1 MHNVGSRS
9 IWRRAGQML
18 SVLIVATLVVFGLGN
33 NPSRAATPVL
43 NVSITPEK
51 TSYNSGDTQKY
62 TVSWSCTSVT
72 EDCVDSVIK
81 VRIPHAVNQA
91 GDAIDK
97 AVAANLAATAA
108 SGTPAVSA
116 NITPGRATTDAYVT
130 YNMGR
135 IPAGNSYQA
144 VITFEMPNSYT
155 PDQSTVSPEVSFTSA
170 DTTVTDDTKVTNHA
184 ETTLALTKKK
194 PTAIGP
200 KGSNVTYSLTPTIT
214 SGTLGPN
221 RGKLAVVNTKL
232 VDKLPS
238 CAVYVSATSQGS
250 TDGSEFTGAEPTYD
264 AATHSL
270 TWDLGTMVPNV
281 VTLTI
286 NVTLNYPT
294 TCADTTV
301 TNTATVTGSPYGDPT
316 KTAAANSS
324 VSHDFADRVTY
335 GGTFSK
341 NALQQFKR
349 GQNGMWLYWY
359 SNTSNMPIVL
369 EYTDYLSCALT
380 SPTDGSTDC
389 ANPLMFARGAELNTT
404 SPVEFTYWTNKG
416 NTGTQTLTASKKFD
430 ASGLA
435 ADEYITKFHYKQTLN
450 PSENGRFIVQG
461 QINAKTPTT
470 EAGADY
476 VRADTNSNAWKA
488 GTDPSWVRVQNC
500 VTDLSMKSEDGTQSI
515 GIPADNLCDILLLET
530 SRPSYYNAKSTIA
543 NSQAAPGQEVTFSII
558 ANNRTMSA
566 PAQPIIADLLP
577 CGMTYVE
584 NSVAG
589 GPRGFNATVDSSRW
603 VTDASGCSRQLVTVT
618 WPGFKGVD
626 ATGVTLRGLVT
637 NKMKPGTYTNQ
648 AFISPAEREYQNAD
662 PCFYSGTTDIY
673 DINANGSVTDKVCPV
688 TSGMS
693 VNELAAA
700 GVVLESLGSVPG
712 SVYMKYNDGTSL
724 IRQGE
729 NGTFRITPTNT
740 GNANLSDMTVYG
752 TLPHVG
758 DTAVRT
764 SASRGSEWAP
774 IMTGPI
780 QVQAGDGIDPSQVSI
795 EYSTSYNPCRGEV
808 MERGKAKADGP
819 AGCDNNWTSNP
830 ASWSDVKSYR
840 IYINGKTT
848 PIEGGASIPLIV
860 PIKAPDNANGV
871 AYESV
876 AIAATQASSNQA
888 VFPSEPFK
896 VAIASAFDVALNKS
910 VTSDASALSPGDEV
924 TFRVDAANTG
934 QGLSANTKVLEKLP
948 DGVTFVKS
956 ESFMCPTG
964 YVSGTPDACEAG
976 AAAGTYDVN
985 SGVWTIGDL
994 TAGSHASLY
1003 VTVRLN
1009 DGTDGKTITNNVE
1022 FKDLPPYD
1030 VNLNNNKASTSI
1042 TVKHRLAG
1050 KVYFDKNDS
1059 SSYTAGEEGFNGVT
1073 VNLVDAA
1080 GAVVATTTT
1089 DADGN
1094 YSFAKL
1100 GAGTYTVKVVK
1111 DGDLANL
1118 TQTEDPDGTKD
1129 NASGAITLNADN
1141 PVRENVNF
1149 GYVKK
1154 HAISGNIY
1162 QDENRD
1168 KTKNGDDINLSGVTV
1183 TLVDGSGNVVATTTT
1198 DASGNYNFPGL
1209 LDGTY
1214 TVKVDTTGKLAG
1226 FEQTEDPSGAANSQ
1240 SNPITFTRNDPDV
1253 ADVNFGYA
1261 KNYTVTGSVYY
1272 DKDRNSSMGTGEQGF
1287 GGITVNLLDKDGNIA
1302 ATTTTAADGSYSFGK
1317 LPAGKYSVE
1326 VEQSDLL
1333 KKLEQTQNSTAQF
1346 TLNNASPSKDKVDFG
1361 FATNYTLKGTVYR
1374 DGNRSEALD
1383 AGEKLYQGVTVELL
1397 NSTGNVVATTTT
1409 DAQGAYK
1416 FQNLEAGDYKL
1427 RVVKDGAL
1435 ADLVQT
1441 EDPDGTADNTSGVY
1455 TLKLED
1461 PIHENINFG
1470 YVSNNTIEGSV
1481 YRDDSRN
1488 GSQNGNEPGYT
1499 GVTVQLL
1506 DKDGTVIS
1514 TVTTDANG
1522 HYSFSNLPDGDYSI
1536 KVVKDGALTD
1546 TEQTEDPDGT
1556 KDNASQKITLN
1567 EANPKK
1573 SGVNFGYVPDYS
1585 IAGNIYR
1592 DSNRS
1597 ESKDA
1602 SENVFQGVTVNLV
1615 DASGNIVATT
1625 TTDADGNYSFSK
1637 LPAGDYTVK
1646 VVKDG
1651 AIKDMDQT
1659 EDPDGTKDNASG
1671 KISIGA
1677 DNPTQTGVN
1686 FGYNPNNII
1695 KGSVYRDDNRSS
1707 SLNSGEQGYEGQTVQ
1722 LLDENG
1728 NVIATTQT
1736 GADGS
1741 YSFEHLADGTYSVK
1755 VVKDGALAD
1764 TEQTEDPDGTKDN
1777 ASEPITLDPTQSVK
1791 EGVNFGYVPDYSLSG
1806 TIYRDENRNESHDS
1820 TENPYAGV
1828 TVNLLDS
1835 AGNVVAT
1842 TTTDA
1847 NGAYSF
1853 SKLPAGDYRVKVDT
1867 TGTLKGLDQTED
1879 PDGVADST
1887 SGTISLNNANRTQS
1901 GVNFGYIEN
1910 NSISGTIFR
1919 DEARNGVKDPSD
1931 PGFPSV
1937 KVTLLDENG
1946 NVVETTTTD
1955 SNGAYKFSHLPDGKY
1970 RVKVDT
1976 TGVLNGLEV
1985 TLDPDTL
1992 KDSQSELIELGESN
2006 PTVENVDFGYMEK
2019 EVPPAPQPPKQPNPK
2034 AVPSKLA
2041 RTGAES
2047 GVLGLGVAAL
2057 VAGGALLALRRRGH
2071 IS

>member
-1 MHNVGSRS
+1 
-9 IWRRAGQML
+9 ML
-18 SVLIVATLVVFGLGN
+18 SIVIVATLVVFGLGN
-33 NPSRAATPVL
+33 TPSRAATPVL

-51 TSYNSGDTQKY
+51 TSYNSGETQKY

-72 EDCVDSVIK
+72 EDCVNSVIK
-81 VRIPHAVNQA
+81 VRIPHAVNQS
-91 GDAIDK
+91 GDAVDK

-116 NITPGRATTDAYVT
+116 NLTQGTATTDAYVT

-155 PDQSTVSPEVSFTSA
+155 PDQSTVSPDVSFTSGE
-170 DTTVTDDTKVTNHA
+170 TTVTDNTKVTNHA
-184 ETTLALTKKK
+184 ETTLGLTKKK

-200 KGSNVTYSLTPTIT
+200 KGSNVTYSLTPTIS

-221 RGKLAVVNTKL
+221 RGKLAMTNVKL
-232 VDKLPS
+232 VDKFPS
-238 CAVYVSATSQGS
+238 CATYVSTTSQGS
-250 TDGSEFTGAEPTYD
+250 TDGSEFTGVEPTYD

-270 TWDLGTMVPNV
+270 TWNLGTLRPNV
-281 VTLTI
+281 VDLQL

-294 TCADTTV
+294 SCADNTV

-316 KTAAANSS
+316 KTNSADSS
-324 VSHDFADRVTY
+324 VSHDFADKVTY

-359 SNTSNMPIVL
+359 NNTSNMPVVL

-435 ADEYITKFHYKQTLN
+435 SDEYITKFHYKQTLS
-450 PSENGRFIVQG
+450 PSESGRFIVQG

-500 VTDLSMKSEDGTQSI
+500 VTDLSMKSEDGAHTI

-543 NSQAAPGQEVTFSII
+543 NSQAAPGQEVTFSIV

-589 GPRGFNATVDSSRW
+589 GPKGYTATVDSSRW
-603 VTDASGCSRQLVTVT
+603 VTDASGCSRQLVTIT

-626 ATGVTLRGLVT
+626 ATSVTLRGLVT

-662 PCFYSGTTDIY
+662 PCFYSGTTDTY

-740 GNANLSDMTVYG
+740 GNANLSDMNVYG

-780 QVQAGDGIDPSQVSI
+780 QVQAGDGIDPSQVTI

-808 MERGKAKADGP
+808 MERGKSKADAP

-830 ASWSDVKSYR
+830 SSWSDVKSYR
-840 IYINGKTT
+840 IYINGKTN

-896 VAIASAFDVALNKS
+896 VAIASAFDVVLNKTVS
-910 VTSDASALSPGDEV
+910 SDASALSPGDEV

-934 QGLSANTKVLEKLP
+934 QGLSANTKVLEQLP

-976 AAAGTYDVN
+976 DPAGTYDAAT
-985 SGVWTIGDL
+985 GVWTVGDL

-1030 VNLNNNKASTSI
+1030 VNLNNNKASTTI
-1042 TVKHRLAG
+1042 TVKHRLSG

-1073 VNLVDAA
+1073 VNLVNEA

-1094 YSFAKL
+1094 YSFTGL
-1100 GAGTYTVKVVK
+1100 NAGTYTVKVVK
-1111 DGDLANL
+1111 DGELANL

-1129 NASGAITLNADN
+1129 NASGAITLNTDN

-1162 QDENRD
+1162 LDENRD
-1168 KTKNGDDINLSGVTV
+1168 KTKNGDDVNLSGVMV

-1209 LDGTY
+1209 TDGTY

-1226 FEQTEDPSGAANSQ
+1226 LEQTEDPSGAKNSQ
-1240 SNPITFTRNDPDV
+1240 STPITFTRNDPDV
-1253 ADVNFGYA
+1253 
-1261 KNYTVTGSVYY
+1261 
-1272 DKDRNSSMGTGEQGF
+1272 
-1287 GGITVNLLDKDGNIA
+1287 
-1302 ATTTTAADGSYSFGK
+1302 
-1317 LPAGKYSVE
+1317 
-1326 VEQSDLL
+1326 
-1333 KKLEQTQNSTAQF
+1333 
-1346 TLNNASPSKDKVDFG
+1346 
-1361 FATNYTLKGTVYR
+1361 TN
-1374 DGNRSEALD
+1374 
-1383 AGEKLYQGVTVELL
+1383 
-1397 NSTGNVVATTTT
+1397 
-1409 DAQGAYK
+1409 
-1416 FQNLEAGDYKL
+1416 
-1427 RVVKDGAL
+1427 
-1435 ADLVQT
+1435 
-1441 EDPDGTADNTSGVY
+1441 
-1455 TLKLED
+1455 
-1461 PIHENINFG
+1461 
-1470 YVSNNTIEGSV
+1470 
-1481 YRDDSRN
+1481 
-1488 GSQNGNEPGYT
+1488 
-1499 GVTVQLL
+1499 
-1506 DKDGTVIS
+1506 
-1514 TVTTDANG
+1514 
-1522 HYSFSNLPDGDYSI
+1522 
-1536 KVVKDGALTD
+1536 
-1546 TEQTEDPDGT
+1546 
-1556 KDNASQKITLN
+1556 
-1567 EANPKK
+1567 
-1573 SGVNFGYVPDYS
+1573 VNFGYVPDYS
-1585 IAGNIYR
+1585 IAGNVYR

-1602 SENVFQGVTVNLV
+1602 TETVFQGVTVNLV
-1615 DASGNIVATT
+1615 DASGNVVATT

-1686 FGYNPNNII
+1686 FGYNPNNTI

-1707 SLNSGEQGYEGQTVQ
+1707 SRDGSEEGYQGQTVQ
-1722 LLDENG
+1722 LLDQDG
-1728 NVIATTQT
+1728 NVVATTT
-1736 GADGS
+1736 TAADGS
-1741 YSFEHLADGTYSVK
+1741 YSFEHLPDGTYSVK
-1755 VVKDGALAD
+1755 AVKDGALTD

-1806 TIYRDENRNESHDS
+1806 TIYRDGNRSASHDS

-1847 NGAYSF
+1847 NGGYSF

-1879 PDGVADST
+1879 PDGIADST
-1887 SGTISLNNANRTQS
+1887 SGTISLNNTNRTQS

-1931 PGFPSV
+1931 PRFPSV

-1976 TGVLNGLEV
+1976 TGVLNGLEQ

-2019 EVPPAPQPPKQPNPK
+2019 EVPAAPQPPKQPNPK
-2034 AVPSKLA
+2034 TPASKLA
-2041 RTGAES
+2041 RTGVEA
-2047 GVLGLGVAAL
+2047 GVLSVGLAAL
-2057 VAGGALLALRRRGH
+2057 IAGGALLALRRRGR

>member
-1 MHNVGSRS
+1 MQNVGSRS
-9 IWRRAGQML
+9 LWRRAGQML
-18 SVLIVATLVVFGLGN
+18 SILIVATLVVFGLGN
-33 NPSRAATPVL
+33 TPSRAATPVL

-51 TSYNSGDTQKY
+51 TSYNSGETQKY

-81 VRIPHAVNQA
+81 VRIPHAVNQS
-91 GDAIDK
+91 GDAVDK

-116 NITPGRATTDAYVT
+116 NLTQGTATTDAYVT

-155 PDQSTVSPEVSFTSA
+155 PDQSTVSPEVSFTSGE
-170 DTTVTDDTKVTNHA
+170 TTVTDDTKVTNHA
-184 ETTLALTKKK
+184 ESTLGLTKKK

-200 KGSNVTYSLTPTIT
+200 KGSNVTYSLTPTIS

-221 RGKLAVVNTKL
+221 RGKLAMTNVKL

-238 CAVYVSATSQGS
+238 CATYVSTTSQGS
-250 TDGSEFTGAEPTYD
+250 TDGSEFTGVEPTYD

-270 TWDLGTMVPNV
+270 TWNLGTLRPNV
-281 VTLTI
+281 VDLQL

-294 TCADTTV
+294 SCADNTV

-316 KTAAANSS
+316 KTNSADSS
-324 VSHDFADRVTY
+324 VSHDFADKVTY

-359 SNTSNMPIVL
+359 NNTSNMPVVL

-435 ADEYITKFHYKQTLN
+435 SDEYITKFHYKQTLS
-450 PSENGRFIVQG
+450 PSESGRFIVQG

-500 VTDLSMKSEDGTQSI
+500 VTDLSMKSEDGAHTI

-543 NSQAAPGQEVTFSII
+543 NSQAAPGQEVTFSIV

-589 GPRGFNATVDSSRW
+589 GPKGYTATVDSSRW
-603 VTDASGCSRQLVTVT
+603 VTDASGCSRQLVTIT

-626 ATGVTLRGLVT
+626 ATSVTLRGLVT

-780 QVQAGDGIDPSQVSI
+780 QVQAGDGIDPSQVTI

-808 MERGKAKADGP
+808 MERGKSKADAP

-830 ASWSDVKSYR
+830 SSWSDVKSYR
-840 IYINGKTT
+840 IYINGKTN
-848 PIEGGASIPLIV
+848 PIEGGASIPLLV

-896 VAIASAFDVALNKS
+896 VAIASAFDVVLNKTVS
-910 VTSDASALSPGDEV
+910 SDASALSPGDEV

-934 QGLSANTKVLEKLP
+934 QGLSANTKVLEQLP

-976 AAAGTYDVN
+976 DPAGTYDAAT
-985 SGVWTIGDL
+985 GVWTVGDL

-1009 DGTDGKTITNNVE
+1009 DGIDGKTITNNVE

-1030 VNLNNNKASTSI
+1030 VNLNNNKASTTI
-1042 TVKHRLAG
+1042 TVKHRLSG

-1073 VNLVDAA
+1073 VNLVNEA

-1094 YSFAKL
+1094 YSFTGL
-1100 GAGTYTVKVVK
+1100 NSGTYTVKVVK
-1111 DGDLANL
+1111 DGELANL

-1129 NASGAITLNADN
+1129 NASGAITLNTDN

-1162 QDENRD
+1162 LDENRD
-1168 KTKNGDDINLSGVTV
+1168 KTKNGDDVNLSGVTV

-1209 LDGTY
+1209 TDGTY

-1226 FEQTEDPSGAANSQ
+1226 LEQTEDPSGAKNSQ
-1240 SNPITFTRNDPDV
+1240 STPITFTRNDPD
-1253 ADVNFGYA
+1253 
-1261 KNYTVTGSVYY
+1261 
-1272 DKDRNSSMGTGEQGF
+1272 
-1287 GGITVNLLDKDGNIA
+1287 
-1302 ATTTTAADGSYSFGK
+1302 
-1317 LPAGKYSVE
+1317 
-1326 VEQSDLL
+1326 
-1333 KKLEQTQNSTAQF
+1333 
-1346 TLNNASPSKDKVDFG
+1346 
-1361 FATNYTLKGTVYR
+1361 ATN
-1374 DGNRSEALD
+1374 
-1383 AGEKLYQGVTVELL
+1383 
-1397 NSTGNVVATTTT
+1397 
-1409 DAQGAYK
+1409 
-1416 FQNLEAGDYKL
+1416 
-1427 RVVKDGAL
+1427 
-1435 ADLVQT
+1435 
-1441 EDPDGTADNTSGVY
+1441 
-1455 TLKLED
+1455 
-1461 PIHENINFG
+1461 
-1470 YVSNNTIEGSV
+1470 
-1481 YRDDSRN
+1481 
-1488 GSQNGNEPGYT
+1488 
-1499 GVTVQLL
+1499 
-1506 DKDGTVIS
+1506 
-1514 TVTTDANG
+1514 
-1522 HYSFSNLPDGDYSI
+1522 
-1536 KVVKDGALTD
+1536 
-1546 TEQTEDPDGT
+1546 
-1556 KDNASQKITLN
+1556 
-1567 EANPKK
+1567 
-1573 SGVNFGYVPDYS
+1573 VNFGYVPDYS
-1585 IAGNIYR
+1585 IAGNVYR

-1602 SENVFQGVTVNLV
+1602 TETVFQGVTVNLV
-1615 DASGNIVATT
+1615 DASGNVVATT

-1646 VVKDG
+1646 VVKNG

-1686 FGYNPNNII
+1686 FGYNPNNTI

-1707 SLNSGEQGYEGQTVQ
+1707 SRDGSEEGYQGQTVQ
-1722 LLDENG
+1722 LLDQDG
-1728 NVIATTQT
+1728 NVVATTT
-1736 GADGS
+1736 TAADGS
-1741 YSFEHLADGTYSVK
+1741 YSFEHLPDGTYSVK
-1755 VVKDGALAD
+1755 AVKDGTLTD

-1806 TIYRDENRNESHDS
+1806 TIYRDGNRSASHDS

-1847 NGAYSF
+1847 NGGYSF

-1887 SGTISLNNANRTQS
+1887 SGTISLNNTNRTQS

-1931 PGFPSV
+1931 PRFPSV
-1937 KVTLLDENG
+1937 KVTLIDENG

-1976 TGVLNGLEV
+1976 TGVLNGLEQ

-2019 EVPPAPQPPKQPNPK
+2019 EVPAAPQPPKQPNPK
-2034 AVPSKLA
+2034 TPASKLA
-2041 RTGAES
+2041 RTGVEA
-2047 GVLGLGVAAL
+2047 GVLSVGLAAL
-2057 VAGGALLALRRRGH
+2057 IAGGALLALRRRGC

>member
-1 MHNVGSRS
+1 MQNVGSRS
-9 IWRRAGQML
+9 LWRRAGQML
-18 SVLIVATLVVFGLGN
+18 SILIVATLVVFGLGN
-33 NPSRAATPVL
+33 TPSRAATPVL

-81 VRIPHAVNQA
+81 VRIPHAVNQS
-91 GDAIDK
+91 GDAVDK

-116 NITPGRATTDAYVT
+116 NLTQGTATTDAYVT

-155 PDQSTVSPEVSFTSA
+155 PDQSTVSPDVSFTSGE
-170 DTTVTDDTKVTNHA
+170 TTVTDNTKVTNHA
-184 ETTLALTKKK
+184 ETTLGLTKKK

-200 KGSNVTYSLTPTIT
+200 KGSNVTYSLTPTIS

-221 RGKLAVVNTKL
+221 RGKLAMTNVKL

-238 CAVYVSATSQGS
+238 CATYVSTTSQGS
-250 TDGSEFTGAEPTYD
+250 TDGSEFTGVDPTYD

-270 TWDLGTMVPNV
+270 TWNLGTLRPNV
-281 VTLTI
+281 VDLQL

-294 TCADTTV
+294 SCADNTV

-316 KTAAANSS
+316 KTNSADSS
-324 VSHDFADRVTY
+324 VSHDFADKVTY

-359 SNTSNMPIVL
+359 NNTSNMPVVL

-435 ADEYITKFHYKQTLN
+435 SDEYITKFHYKQTLS
-450 PSENGRFIVQG
+450 PSESGRFIVQG

-500 VTDLSMKSEDGTQSI
+500 VTDLSMKSEDGAHTI

-543 NSQAAPGQEVTFSII
+543 NSQATPGQEVTFSIV

-589 GPRGFNATVDSSRW
+589 GPKGYTATVDSSRW
-603 VTDASGCSRQLVTVT
+603 VTDASGCSRQLVTIT

-626 ATGVTLRGLVT
+626 ATSVTLRGLVT

-662 PCFYSGTTDIY
+662 PCFYSGTTDTY

-780 QVQAGDGIDPSQVSI
+780 QVQAGDGIDPSQVTI

-808 MERGKAKADGP
+808 MERGKSMADAP
-819 AGCDNNWTSNP
+819 AGCDNNWTSSP
-830 ASWSDVKSYR
+830 SSWSDVKSYR

-896 VAIASAFDVALNKS
+896 VAIASAFDVVLNKTVS
-910 VTSDASALSPGDEV
+910 SDASALSPGDEV
-924 TFRVDAANTG
+924 TFRVDAGNTG

-976 AAAGTYDVN
+976 DPAGTYDAAT
-985 SGVWTIGDL
+985 GVWTVGDL

-1030 VNLNNNKASTSI
+1030 VNLNNNKASTTI
-1042 TVKHRLAG
+1042 TVKHRLSG

-1073 VNLVDAA
+1073 VNLVNEA
-1080 GAVVATTTT
+1080 GAVVATATT

-1094 YSFAKL
+1094 YSFTGL
-1100 GAGTYTVKVVK
+1100 NAGTYTVKVVK
-1111 DGDLANL
+1111 DGELANL
-1118 TQTEDPDGTKD
+1118 TQTEDPDGAKD

-1162 QDENRD
+1162 LDENRD
-1168 KTKNGDDINLSGVTV
+1168 KTKDGNDVNLSGVTV

-1209 LDGTY
+1209 SDGTY

-1226 FEQTEDPSGAANSQ
+1226 LEQTEDPSGAKNSQ
-1240 SNPITFTRNDPDV
+1240 SMPITFTRNDPDV
-1253 ADVNFGYA
+1253 TNVNFGYA
-1261 KNYTVTGSVYY
+1261 K
-1272 DKDRNSSMGTGEQGF
+1272 
-1287 GGITVNLLDKDGNIA
+1287 
-1302 ATTTTAADGSYSFGK
+1302 
-1317 LPAGKYSVE
+1317 
-1326 VEQSDLL
+1326 
-1333 KKLEQTQNSTAQF
+1333 
-1346 TLNNASPSKDKVDFG
+1346 
-1361 FATNYTLKGTVYR
+1361 
-1374 DGNRSEALD
+1374 
-1383 AGEKLYQGVTVELL
+1383 
-1397 NSTGNVVATTTT
+1397 
-1409 DAQGAYK
+1409 
-1416 FQNLEAGDYKL
+1416 
-1427 RVVKDGAL
+1427 
-1435 ADLVQT
+1435 
-1441 EDPDGTADNTSGVY
+1441 
-1455 TLKLED
+1455 
-1461 PIHENINFG
+1461 
-1470 YVSNNTIEGSV
+1470 
-1481 YRDDSRN
+1481 
-1488 GSQNGNEPGYT
+1488 
-1499 GVTVQLL
+1499 
-1506 DKDGTVIS
+1506 
-1514 TVTTDANG
+1514 
-1522 HYSFSNLPDGDYSI
+1522 
-1536 KVVKDGALTD
+1536 
-1546 TEQTEDPDGT
+1546 
-1556 KDNASQKITLN
+1556 
-1567 EANPKK
+1567 
-1573 SGVNFGYVPDYS
+1573 DYS
-1585 IAGNIYR
+1585 IAGNVYR

-1602 SENVFQGVTVNLV
+1602 TETVFQGVTVNLV
-1615 DASGNIVATT
+1615 DASGNVVATT

-1651 AIKDMDQT
+1651 VIKDMDQT

-1686 FGYNPNNII
+1686 FGYNPNNTI

-1707 SLNSGEQGYEGQTVQ
+1707 SRDGSEEGYQGQTVQ
-1722 LLDENG
+1722 LLDQDG
-1728 NVIATTQT
+1728 NVVATTT
-1736 GADGS
+1736 TAADGS
-1741 YSFEHLADGTYSVK
+1741 YSFEHLPDGTYSVK
-1755 VVKDGALAD
+1755 VVKDGALTD

-1791 EGVNFGYVPDYSLSG
+1791 EGVNFGYVPDYSISG
-1806 TIYRDENRNESHDS
+1806 LVYNDANRNGSHDGS
-1820 TENPYAGV
+1820 ETPYAGV

-1853 SKLPAGDYRVKVDT
+1853 TKLPAGYYTVKVVVSGD
-1867 TGTLKGLDQTED
+1867 LANLDQTED
-1879 PDGVADST
+1879 PDGIADSA
-1887 SGTISLNNANRTQS
+1887 SGVISLSNDHRTQS
-1901 GVNFGYIEN
+1901 DVNFGYAAKI
-1910 NSISGTIFR
+1910 I
-1919 DEARNGVKDPSD
+1919 
-1931 PGFPSV
+1931 
-1937 KVTLLDENG
+1937 
-1946 NVVETTTTD
+1946 
-1955 SNGAYKFSHLPDGKY
+1955 
-1970 RVKVDT
+1970 
-1976 TGVLNGLEV
+1976 
-1985 TLDPDTL
+1985 
-1992 KDSQSELIELGESN
+1992 
-2006 PTVENVDFGYMEK
+2006 
-2019 EVPPAPQPPKQPNPK
+2019 PPAPQPPSPQPVKPNPK
-2034 AVPSKLA
+2034 TPGSKLA
-2041 RTGAES
+2041 RTGAEA
-2047 GVLGLGVAAL
+2047 GVLSAGLVAL
-2057 VAGGALLALRRRGH
+2057 IAGGALLALRRRGR

>member
-1 MHNVGSRS
+1 MQNVGSRS
-9 IWRRAGQML
+9 LWRRAGQML
-18 SVLIVATLVVFGLGN
+18 SILIVATLVVFGLGN
-33 NPSRAATPVL
+33 TPSRAATPVL

-72 EDCVDSVIK
+72 EDCVNSVIK
-81 VRIPHAVNQA
+81 VRIPHAVNQS
-91 GDAIDK
+91 GDAVDK

-116 NITPGRATTDAYVT
+116 NLTQGTATTDAYVT

-155 PDQSTVSPEVSFTSA
+155 PDQSTVSPEVSFTSGE
-170 DTTVTDDTKVTNHA
+170 TTVTDDTKVTNHA
-184 ETTLALTKKK
+184 ESTLGLTKKK

-200 KGSNVTYSLTPTIT
+200 KGSNVTYSLTPTIS

-221 RGKLAVVNTKL
+221 RGKLAMTNVKL

-238 CAVYVSATSQGS
+238 CATYVSTTSQGS
-250 TDGSEFTGAEPTYD
+250 TDGSEFTGVEPTYD

-270 TWDLGTMVPNV
+270 TWNLGTLRPNV
-281 VTLTI
+281 VDLQL

-294 TCADTTV
+294 SCADNTV

-316 KTAAANSS
+316 KTNSADSS
-324 VSHDFADRVTY
+324 VSHDFADKVTY

-359 SNTSNMPIVL
+359 NNTSNMPVVL

-435 ADEYITKFHYKQTLN
+435 SDEYITKFHYKQTLS
-450 PSENGRFIVQG
+450 PSESGRFIVQG

-500 VTDLSMKSEDGTQSI
+500 VTDLSMKSEDGAHTI

-543 NSQAAPGQEVTFSII
+543 NSQAAPGQEVTFSIV

-589 GPRGFNATVDSSRW
+589 GPKGYTATVDSSRW
-603 VTDASGCSRQLVTVT
+603 VTDASGCSRQLVTIT

-626 ATGVTLRGLVT
+626 ATSVTLRGLVT

-780 QVQAGDGIDPSQVSI
+780 QVQAGDGIDPSQVTI

-808 MERGKAKADGP
+808 MERGKSKADAP

-830 ASWSDVKSYR
+830 SSWSDVKSYR
-840 IYINGKTT
+840 IYINGKTN

-896 VAIASAFDVALNKS
+896 VAIASAFDVVLNKTVS
-910 VTSDASALSPGDEV
+910 SDASALSPGDEV

-934 QGLSANTKVLEKLP
+934 QGLSANTKVLEQLP

-976 AAAGTYDVN
+976 DPAGTYDAAT
-985 SGVWTIGDL
+985 GVWTVGDL

-1030 VNLNNNKASTSI
+1030 VNLNNNKASTTI
-1042 TVKHRLAG
+1042 TVKHRLSG

-1073 VNLVDAA
+1073 VNLVNEA

-1094 YSFAKL
+1094 YSFTGL
-1100 GAGTYTVKVVK
+1100 NAGTYTVKVVK
-1111 DGDLANL
+1111 DGELANL

-1129 NASGAITLNADN
+1129 NASGAITLNTDN

-1162 QDENRD
+1162 LDENRD
-1168 KTKNGDDINLSGVTV
+1168 KTKNGDDVNLSGVTV

-1198 DASGNYNFPGL
+1198 GASGNYNFPGL
-1209 LDGTY
+1209 TDGTY

-1226 FEQTEDPSGAANSQ
+1226 LEQTEDPSGAKNSQ
-1240 SNPITFTRNDPDV
+1240 STPITFTRNDPDV
-1253 ADVNFGYA
+1253 
-1261 KNYTVTGSVYY
+1261 
-1272 DKDRNSSMGTGEQGF
+1272 
-1287 GGITVNLLDKDGNIA
+1287 
-1302 ATTTTAADGSYSFGK
+1302 
-1317 LPAGKYSVE
+1317 
-1326 VEQSDLL
+1326 
-1333 KKLEQTQNSTAQF
+1333 
-1346 TLNNASPSKDKVDFG
+1346 
-1361 FATNYTLKGTVYR
+1361 TN
-1374 DGNRSEALD
+1374 
-1383 AGEKLYQGVTVELL
+1383 
-1397 NSTGNVVATTTT
+1397 
-1409 DAQGAYK
+1409 
-1416 FQNLEAGDYKL
+1416 
-1427 RVVKDGAL
+1427 
-1435 ADLVQT
+1435 
-1441 EDPDGTADNTSGVY
+1441 
-1455 TLKLED
+1455 
-1461 PIHENINFG
+1461 
-1470 YVSNNTIEGSV
+1470 
-1481 YRDDSRN
+1481 
-1488 GSQNGNEPGYT
+1488 
-1499 GVTVQLL
+1499 
-1506 DKDGTVIS
+1506 
-1514 TVTTDANG
+1514 
-1522 HYSFSNLPDGDYSI
+1522 
-1536 KVVKDGALTD
+1536 
-1546 TEQTEDPDGT
+1546 
-1556 KDNASQKITLN
+1556 
-1567 EANPKK
+1567 
-1573 SGVNFGYVPDYS
+1573 VNFGYVPDYS
-1585 IAGNIYR
+1585 IAGNVYR

-1602 SENVFQGVTVNLV
+1602 TETVFQGVTVNLV
-1615 DASGNIVATT
+1615 DASGNVVATT

-1686 FGYNPNNII
+1686 FGYNPNNTI

-1707 SLNSGEQGYEGQTVQ
+1707 SRDGSEEGYEGQTVQ
-1722 LLDENG
+1722 LLDQDG
-1728 NVIATTQT
+1728 NIVATTT
-1736 GADGS
+1736 TAADGS
-1741 YSFEHLADGTYSVK
+1741 YSFEHLPDGTYSVK
-1755 VVKDGALAD
+1755 VVKDGALTD

-1806 TIYRDENRNESHDS
+1806 TIYRDGNRSASHDS
-1820 TENPYAGV
+1820 NENPYAGV

-1887 SGTISLNNANRTQS
+1887 SGTISLNNTNRTQS

-1931 PGFPSV
+1931 PRFPSV
-1937 KVTLLDENG
+1937 KVTLIDENG

-1976 TGVLNGLEV
+1976 TGVLNGLEQ

-2019 EVPPAPQPPKQPNPK
+2019 EVPAAPQPPKQPNPK
-2034 AVPSKLA
+2034 TPASKLA
-2041 RTGAES
+2041 RAGVEA
-2047 GVLGLGVAAL
+2047 GVLSVGLAAL
-2057 VAGGALLALRRRGH
+2057 IAGGALLALRRRGR

>member
-1 MHNVGSRS
+1 MQNVGSRS
-9 IWRRAGQML
+9 LWRRAGQML
-18 SVLIVATLVVFGLGN
+18 SILIVATLVVFGLGN
-33 NPSRAATPVL
+33 TPSRAATPVL

-72 EDCVDSVIK
+72 EDCVNSVIK
-81 VRIPHAVNQA
+81 VRIPHAVNQS
-91 GDAIDK
+91 GDAVDK

-116 NITPGRATTDAYVT
+116 NLTQGTATTDAYVT

-155 PDQSTVSPEVSFTSA
+155 PDQSTVSPDVSFTSGE
-170 DTTVTDDTKVTNHA
+170 TTVTDDTKVTNHA
-184 ETTLALTKKK
+184 ETTLGLTKKK

-200 KGSNVTYSLTPTIT
+200 KGSNVTYSLTPTIS

-221 RGKLAVVNTKL
+221 RGKLAMTNVKL

-238 CAVYVSATSQGS
+238 CATYVSTTSQGS
-250 TDGSEFTGAEPTYD
+250 TDGSEFTGVEPTYD

-270 TWDLGTMVPNV
+270 TWNLGTLRPNV
-281 VTLTI
+281 VDLQL

-294 TCADTTV
+294 SCADNTV

-316 KTAAANSS
+316 KTNSADSS
-324 VSHDFADRVTY
+324 VSHDFADKVTY

-359 SNTSNMPIVL
+359 NNTSNMPVVL

-435 ADEYITKFHYKQTLN
+435 SDEYITKFHYKQTLS
-450 PSENGRFIVQG
+450 PSESGRFIVQG

-500 VTDLSMKSEDGTQSI
+500 VTDLSMKSEDGAHTI

-543 NSQAAPGQEVTFSII
+543 NSQAAPGQEVTFSIV

-589 GPRGFNATVDSSRW
+589 GPKGYTATVDSSRW
-603 VTDASGCSRQLVTVT
+603 VTDASGCSRQLVTIT

-626 ATGVTLRGLVT
+626 ATSVTLRGLVT

-662 PCFYSGTTDIY
+662 PCFYSGTTDTY

-780 QVQAGDGIDPSQVSI
+780 QVQAGDGIDPSQVTI

-808 MERGKAKADGP
+808 MERGKSEADAP

-830 ASWSDVKSYR
+830 SSWSDVKSYR
-840 IYINGKTT
+840 IYINGKTN

-896 VAIASAFDVALNKS
+896 VAVASAFDVVLNKTVS
-910 VTSDASALSPGDEV
+910 SDASALSPGDEV

-1253 ADVNFGYA
+1253 ADVNFGY
-1261 KNYTVTGSVYY
+1261 
-1272 DKDRNSSMGTGEQGF
+1272 
-1287 GGITVNLLDKDGNIA
+1287 
-1302 ATTTTAADGSYSFGK
+1302 
-1317 LPAGKYSVE
+1317 
-1326 VEQSDLL
+1326 
-1333 KKLEQTQNSTAQF
+1333 
-1346 TLNNASPSKDKVDFG
+1346 
-1361 FATNYTLKGTVYR
+1361 
-1374 DGNRSEALD
+1374 
-1383 AGEKLYQGVTVELL
+1383 
-1397 NSTGNVVATTTT
+1397 
-1409 DAQGAYK
+1409 
-1416 FQNLEAGDYKL
+1416 
-1427 RVVKDGAL
+1427 
-1435 ADLVQT
+1435 
-1441 EDPDGTADNTSGVY
+1441 
-1455 TLKLED
+1455 
-1461 PIHENINFG
+1461 
-1470 YVSNNTIEGSV
+1470 
-1481 YRDDSRN
+1481 
-1488 GSQNGNEPGYT
+1488 
-1499 GVTVQLL
+1499 
-1506 DKDGTVIS
+1506 
-1514 TVTTDANG
+1514 
-1522 HYSFSNLPDGDYSI
+1522 
-1536 KVVKDGALTD
+1536 
-1546 TEQTEDPDGT
+1546 
-1556 KDNASQKITLN
+1556 
-1567 EANPKK
+1567 
-1573 SGVNFGYVPDYS
+1573 VPDYS
-1585 IAGNIYR
+1585 IAGNVYR

-1602 SENVFQGVTVNLV
+1602 TETVFQGVTVNLV
-1615 DASGNIVATT
+1615 DASGNVVATT

-1686 FGYNPNNII
+1686 FGYNPNNTI

-1707 SLNSGEQGYEGQTVQ
+1707 SRDGSEEGYQGQTVQ
-1722 LLDENG
+1722 LLDQDG
-1728 NVIATTQT
+1728 NVVATTT
-1736 GADGS
+1736 TAVDGS
-1741 YSFEHLADGTYSVK
+1741 YSFEHLPDGTYSVK
-1755 VVKDGALAD
+1755 VVKDGALTD

-1806 TIYRDENRNESHDS
+1806 TIYRDGNRSASHDS

-1847 NGAYSF
+1847 NGGYSF

-1879 PDGVADST
+1879 PDGIADST
-1887 SGTISLNNANRTQS
+1887 SGTISLNNTNRTQS

-1910 NSISGTIFR
+1910 NSISGMIFR

-1931 PGFPSV
+1931 PRFPSV
-1937 KVTLLDENG
+1937 KVTLIDENG

-1976 TGVLNGLEV
+1976 TGVLNGLEQ

-2019 EVPPAPQPPKQPNPK
+2019 EVPAAPQPPKQPNPK
-2034 AVPSKLA
+2034 TPASKLA
-2041 RTGAES
+2041 RTGVEA
-2047 GVLGLGVAAL
+2047 GVLSVGLAAL
-2057 VAGGALLALRRRGH
+2057 IAGGALLALRRRGR

>member
-1 MHNVGSRS
+1 MQNVGSRS
-9 IWRRAGQML
+9 LWRRAGQML
-18 SVLIVATLVVFGLGN
+18 SILIVATLVVFGLGN
-33 NPSRAATPVL
+33 TPSRAATPVL

-51 TSYNSGDTQKY
+51 TSYNSGETQKY

-81 VRIPHAVNQA
+81 VRIPHAVNQS
-91 GDAIDK
+91 GDAVDK

-116 NITPGRATTDAYVT
+116 NLTQGTATTDAYVT

-155 PDQSTVSPEVSFTSA
+155 PDQSTVSPDVSFTSGE
-170 DTTVTDDTKVTNHA
+170 TTVTDNTKVTNHA
-184 ETTLALTKKK
+184 ETTLGLTKKK

-200 KGSNVTYSLTPTIT
+200 KGSNVTYSLTPTIS

-221 RGKLAVVNTKL
+221 RGKLAMTNVKL

-238 CAVYVSATSQGS
+238 CATYVSTTSQGS
-250 TDGSEFTGAEPTYD
+250 TDGSEFTGVEPTYD

-270 TWDLGTMVPNV
+270 TWNLGTLRPNV
-281 VTLTI
+281 VDLQL

-294 TCADTTV
+294 SCADNTV

-316 KTAAANSS
+316 KTNSADSS
-324 VSHDFADRVTY
+324 VSHDFADKVTY

-359 SNTSNMPIVL
+359 NNTSNMPVVL

-435 ADEYITKFHYKQTLN
+435 SDEYITKFHYKQTLS
-450 PSENGRFIVQG
+450 PSESGRFIVQG

-500 VTDLSMKSEDGTQSI
+500 VTDLSMKSEDGAHTI

-543 NSQAAPGQEVTFSII
+543 NSQAAPGQEVTFSIV

-589 GPRGFNATVDSSRW
+589 GPKGYTATVDSSRW
-603 VTDASGCSRQLVTVT
+603 VTDASGCSRQLVTIT

-626 ATGVTLRGLVT
+626 ATSVTLRGLVT

-662 PCFYSGTTDIY
+662 PCFYSGTTDTY

-780 QVQAGDGIDPSQVSI
+780 QVQAGDGIDPSQVTI

-808 MERGKAKADGP
+808 MERGKSKADAP

-830 ASWSDVKSYR
+830 SSWSDVKSYR
-840 IYINGKTT
+840 IYINGKTK

-896 VAIASAFDVALNKS
+896 VAIASAFDVVLNKTVS
-910 VTSDASALSPGDEV
+910 SDASALSPGDEV

-934 QGLSANTKVLEKLP
+934 QGLSANTKVLEQLP

-976 AAAGTYDVN
+976 DPAGTYDAAT
-985 SGVWTIGDL
+985 GVWTVGDL

-1030 VNLNNNKASTSI
+1030 VNLNNNKASTTI
-1042 TVKHRLAG
+1042 TVKHRLSG

-1073 VNLVDAA
+1073 VNLVNEA

-1094 YSFAKL
+1094 YSFTGL
-1100 GAGTYTVKVVK
+1100 NAGTYTVKVVK
-1111 DGDLANL
+1111 DGELANL

-1129 NASGAITLNADN
+1129 NASGAITLNTDN

-1162 QDENRD
+1162 LDENRD
-1168 KTKNGDDINLSGVTV
+1168 KTKNGDDVNLSGVTV

-1209 LDGTY
+1209 TDGTY

-1226 FEQTEDPSGAANSQ
+1226 LEQTEDPSGAKNSQ
-1240 SNPITFTRNDPDV
+1240 SMPITFTRNDPDV
-1253 ADVNFGYA
+1253 TNVNFGYA
-1261 KNYTVTGSVYY
+1261 K
-1272 DKDRNSSMGTGEQGF
+1272 
-1287 GGITVNLLDKDGNIA
+1287 
-1302 ATTTTAADGSYSFGK
+1302 
-1317 LPAGKYSVE
+1317 
-1326 VEQSDLL
+1326 
-1333 KKLEQTQNSTAQF
+1333 
-1346 TLNNASPSKDKVDFG
+1346 
-1361 FATNYTLKGTVYR
+1361 
-1374 DGNRSEALD
+1374 
-1383 AGEKLYQGVTVELL
+1383 
-1397 NSTGNVVATTTT
+1397 
-1409 DAQGAYK
+1409 
-1416 FQNLEAGDYKL
+1416 
-1427 RVVKDGAL
+1427 
-1435 ADLVQT
+1435 
-1441 EDPDGTADNTSGVY
+1441 
-1455 TLKLED
+1455 
-1461 PIHENINFG
+1461 
-1470 YVSNNTIEGSV
+1470 
-1481 YRDDSRN
+1481 
-1488 GSQNGNEPGYT
+1488 
-1499 GVTVQLL
+1499 
-1506 DKDGTVIS
+1506 
-1514 TVTTDANG
+1514 
-1522 HYSFSNLPDGDYSI
+1522 
-1536 KVVKDGALTD
+1536 
-1546 TEQTEDPDGT
+1546 
-1556 KDNASQKITLN
+1556 
-1567 EANPKK
+1567 
-1573 SGVNFGYVPDYS
+1573 DYS
-1585 IAGNIYR
+1585 IAGNVYR

-1602 SENVFQGVTVNLV
+1602 TETVFQGVTVNLV
-1615 DASGNIVATT
+1615 DASGNVVATT

-1686 FGYNPNNII
+1686 FGYNPNNTI

-1707 SLNSGEQGYEGQTVQ
+1707 SRDGSEEGYQGQTVQ
-1722 LLDENG
+1722 LLDKDG
-1728 NVIATTQT
+1728 NVVATTT
-1736 GADGS
+1736 TAADGS
-1741 YSFEHLADGTYSVK
+1741 YSFEHLPDGTYSVK
-1755 VVKDGALAD
+1755 VVKDGALTD

-1777 ASEPITLDPTQSVK
+1777 ASELITLDPTQSVK

-1806 TIYRDENRNESHDS
+1806 TIYRDGNRSASHDS

-1887 SGTISLNNANRTQS
+1887 SGTISLNNTNRTQS

-1931 PGFPSV
+1931 PRFPSV

-1976 TGVLNGLEV
+1976 TGVLNGLEQ

-2019 EVPPAPQPPKQPNPK
+2019 EVPAAPQPPKQPNPK
-2034 AVPSKLA
+2034 TPASKLA
-2041 RTGAES
+2041 RTGVET
-2047 GVLGLGVAAL
+2047 GVLSVGLAAL
-2057 VAGGALLALRRRGH
+2057 IAGGALLALRRRGR

>member
-1 MHNVGSRS
+1 MQNVGSRS
-9 IWRRAGQML
+9 LWRRAGQML
-18 SVLIVATLVVFGLGN
+18 SIVIVATLVVFGLGN
-33 NPSRAATPVL
+33 TPSRAATPVL

-51 TSYNSGDTQKY
+51 TSYNSGETQKY

-72 EDCVDSVIK
+72 EDCVNSVIK
-81 VRIPHAVNQA
+81 VRIPHAVNQS
-91 GDAIDK
+91 GDAVDK

-116 NITPGRATTDAYVT
+116 NLTQGTATTDAYVT

-155 PDQSTVSPEVSFTSA
+155 PDQSTVSPDVSFTSGE
-170 DTTVTDDTKVTNHA
+170 TTVTDNTKVTNHA
-184 ETTLALTKKK
+184 ETTLGLTKKK

-200 KGSNVTYSLTPTIT
+200 KGSNVTYSLTPTIS

-221 RGKLAVVNTKL
+221 RGKLAMTNVKL

-238 CAVYVSATSQGS
+238 CATYVSTTSQGS
-250 TDGSEFTGAEPTYD
+250 TDGSEFTGVEPTYD

-270 TWDLGTMVPNV
+270 TWNLGTLRPNV
-281 VTLTI
+281 VDLQL

-294 TCADTTV
+294 SCADNTV

-316 KTAAANSS
+316 KTNSADSS
-324 VSHDFADRVTY
+324 VSHDFADKVTY

-359 SNTSNMPIVL
+359 NNTSNMPVVL

-435 ADEYITKFHYKQTLN
+435 SDEYITKFHYKQTLS
-450 PSENGRFIVQG
+450 PSESGRFIVQG

-500 VTDLSMKSEDGTQSI
+500 VTDLSMKSEDGAHTI

-543 NSQAAPGQEVTFSII
+543 NSQAAPGQEVTFSIV

-589 GPRGFNATVDSSRW
+589 GPKGYTATVDSSRW
-603 VTDASGCSRQLVTVT
+603 VTDASGCSRQLVTIT

-626 ATGVTLRGLVT
+626 ATSVTLRGLVT

-662 PCFYSGTTDIY
+662 PCFYSGTTDTY

-740 GNANLSDMTVYG
+740 GNANLSDMNVYG

-780 QVQAGDGIDPSQVSI
+780 QVQAGDGIDPSQVTI

-808 MERGKAKADGP
+808 MERGKSKADAP

-830 ASWSDVKSYR
+830 SSWSDVKSYR
-840 IYINGKTT
+840 IYINGKTN

-896 VAIASAFDVALNKS
+896 VAIASAFDVVLNKTVS
-910 VTSDASALSPGDEV
+910 SDASALSPGDEV

-934 QGLSANTKVLEKLP
+934 QGLSANTKVLEQLP

-976 AAAGTYDVN
+976 DPAGTYDAAT
-985 SGVWTIGDL
+985 GVWTVGDL

-1030 VNLNNNKASTSI
+1030 VNLNNNKASTTI
-1042 TVKHRLAG
+1042 TVKHRLSG

-1073 VNLVDAA
+1073 VNLVNEA

-1094 YSFAKL
+1094 YSFTGL
-1100 GAGTYTVKVVK
+1100 NAGTYTVKVVK
-1111 DGDLANL
+1111 DGELANL

-1129 NASGAITLNADN
+1129 NASGAITLNTDN

-1162 QDENRD
+1162 LDENRD
-1168 KTKNGDDINLSGVTV
+1168 KTKNGDDVNLSGVMV

-1209 LDGTY
+1209 TDGTY

-1226 FEQTEDPSGAANSQ
+1226 LEQTEDPSGAKNSQ
-1240 SNPITFTRNDPDV
+1240 STPITFTRNDPDV
-1253 ADVNFGYA
+1253 
-1261 KNYTVTGSVYY
+1261 
-1272 DKDRNSSMGTGEQGF
+1272 
-1287 GGITVNLLDKDGNIA
+1287 
-1302 ATTTTAADGSYSFGK
+1302 
-1317 LPAGKYSVE
+1317 
-1326 VEQSDLL
+1326 
-1333 KKLEQTQNSTAQF
+1333 
-1346 TLNNASPSKDKVDFG
+1346 
-1361 FATNYTLKGTVYR
+1361 TN
-1374 DGNRSEALD
+1374 
-1383 AGEKLYQGVTVELL
+1383 
-1397 NSTGNVVATTTT
+1397 
-1409 DAQGAYK
+1409 
-1416 FQNLEAGDYKL
+1416 
-1427 RVVKDGAL
+1427 
-1435 ADLVQT
+1435 
-1441 EDPDGTADNTSGVY
+1441 
-1455 TLKLED
+1455 
-1461 PIHENINFG
+1461 
-1470 YVSNNTIEGSV
+1470 
-1481 YRDDSRN
+1481 
-1488 GSQNGNEPGYT
+1488 
-1499 GVTVQLL
+1499 
-1506 DKDGTVIS
+1506 
-1514 TVTTDANG
+1514 
-1522 HYSFSNLPDGDYSI
+1522 
-1536 KVVKDGALTD
+1536 
-1546 TEQTEDPDGT
+1546 
-1556 KDNASQKITLN
+1556 
-1567 EANPKK
+1567 
-1573 SGVNFGYVPDYS
+1573 VNFGYVPDYS
-1585 IAGNIYR
+1585 IAGNVYR

-1602 SENVFQGVTVNLV
+1602 TETVFQGVTVNLV
-1615 DASGNIVATT
+1615 DASGNVVATT

-1686 FGYNPNNII
+1686 FGYNPNNTI

-1707 SLNSGEQGYEGQTVQ
+1707 SRDGSEEGYQGQTVQ
-1722 LLDENG
+1722 LLDQDG
-1728 NVIATTQT
+1728 NVVATTT
-1736 GADGS
+1736 TAADGS
-1741 YSFEHLADGTYSVK
+1741 YSFEHLPDGTYSVK
-1755 VVKDGALAD
+1755 VVKDGALTD

-1806 TIYRDENRNESHDS
+1806 TIYRDGNRSASHDS

-1847 NGAYSF
+1847 NGGYSF

-1887 SGTISLNNANRTQS
+1887 SGTISLNNTNRTQS

-1976 TGVLNGLEV
+1976 TGVLNGLEQ

-2019 EVPPAPQPPKQPNPK
+2019 EVPAAPQPPKQPNPK
-2034 AVPSKLA
+2034 TPGSKLA
-2041 RTGAES
+2041 RTGAEA
-2047 GVLGLGVAAL
+2047 GVLSVGLAAL
-2057 VAGGALLALRRRGH
+2057 IAGGALLALRRRGR

>member
-1 MHNVGSRS
+1 MQNVGSRS
-9 IWRRAGQML
+9 LWRRAGQML
-18 SVLIVATLVVFGLGN
+18 SIVIVATLVVFGLGN
-33 NPSRAATPVL
+33 TPSRAATPVL

-51 TSYNSGDTQKY
+51 TSYNSGETQKY

-72 EDCVDSVIK
+72 EDCMNSVIK
-81 VRIPHAVNQA
+81 VRIPHAVNQS
-91 GDAIDK
+91 GDAVDK

-116 NITPGRATTDAYVT
+116 NLTQGTATTDAYVT

-155 PDQSTVSPEVSFTSA
+155 PDQSTVSPDVSFTSGE
-170 DTTVTDDTKVTNHA
+170 TTVTDNTKVTNHA
-184 ETTLALTKKK
+184 ETTLGLTKKK

-200 KGSNVTYSLTPTIT
+200 KGSNVTYSLTPTIS

-221 RGKLAVVNTKL
+221 RGKLAMTNVKL

-238 CAVYVSATSQGS
+238 CATYVSTTSQGS
-250 TDGSEFTGAEPTYD
+250 TDGSEFTGVEPTYD

-270 TWDLGTMVPNV
+270 TWNLGTLRPNV
-281 VTLTI
+281 VDLQL

-294 TCADTTV
+294 SCADNTV

-316 KTAAANSS
+316 KTNSADSS
-324 VSHDFADRVTY
+324 VSHDFADKVTY

-359 SNTSNMPIVL
+359 NNTSNMPVVL

-435 ADEYITKFHYKQTLN
+435 SDEYITKFHYKQTLS
-450 PSENGRFIVQG
+450 PSESGRFIVQG

-500 VTDLSMKSEDGTQSI
+500 VTDLSMKSEDGAHTI

-543 NSQAAPGQEVTFSII
+543 NSQAAPGQEVTFSIV

-589 GPRGFNATVDSSRW
+589 GPKGYTATVDSSRW
-603 VTDASGCSRQLVTVT
+603 VTDASGCSRQLVTIT

-626 ATGVTLRGLVT
+626 ATSVTLRGLVT

-780 QVQAGDGIDPSQVSI
+780 QVQAGDGIDPSQVTI

-808 MERGKAKADGP
+808 MERGKSKADAP

-830 ASWSDVKSYR
+830 SSWSDVKSYR
-840 IYINGKTT
+840 IYINGKTN
-848 PIEGGASIPLIV
+848 PIEGGASIPLVV

-896 VAIASAFDVALNKS
+896 VAIASAFDVVLNKTVS
-910 VTSDASALSPGDEV
+910 SDASALSPGDEV

-934 QGLSANTKVLEKLP
+934 QGLSANTKVLEQLP

-976 AAAGTYDVN
+976 DPAGTYDAAT
-985 SGVWTIGDL
+985 GVWTVGDL

-1073 VNLVDAA
+1073 VNLVNEA

-1094 YSFAKL
+1094 YSFTGL
-1100 GAGTYTVKVVK
+1100 NAGTYTVKVVK
-1111 DGDLANL
+1111 DGELANL

-1129 NASGAITLNADN
+1129 NASGAITLNTDN

-1162 QDENRD
+1162 LDENRD
-1168 KTKNGDDINLSGVTV
+1168 KTKNGDDVNLSGVMV

-1209 LDGTY
+1209 TDGTY

-1226 FEQTEDPSGAANSQ
+1226 LEQTEDPSGAKNSQ
-1240 SNPITFTRNDPDV
+1240 STPITFTRNDPDV
-1253 ADVNFGYA
+1253 
-1261 KNYTVTGSVYY
+1261 
-1272 DKDRNSSMGTGEQGF
+1272 
-1287 GGITVNLLDKDGNIA
+1287 
-1302 ATTTTAADGSYSFGK
+1302 
-1317 LPAGKYSVE
+1317 
-1326 VEQSDLL
+1326 
-1333 KKLEQTQNSTAQF
+1333 
-1346 TLNNASPSKDKVDFG
+1346 
-1361 FATNYTLKGTVYR
+1361 TN
-1374 DGNRSEALD
+1374 
-1383 AGEKLYQGVTVELL
+1383 
-1397 NSTGNVVATTTT
+1397 
-1409 DAQGAYK
+1409 
-1416 FQNLEAGDYKL
+1416 
-1427 RVVKDGAL
+1427 
-1435 ADLVQT
+1435 
-1441 EDPDGTADNTSGVY
+1441 
-1455 TLKLED
+1455 
-1461 PIHENINFG
+1461 
-1470 YVSNNTIEGSV
+1470 
-1481 YRDDSRN
+1481 
-1488 GSQNGNEPGYT
+1488 
-1499 GVTVQLL
+1499 
-1506 DKDGTVIS
+1506 
-1514 TVTTDANG
+1514 
-1522 HYSFSNLPDGDYSI
+1522 
-1536 KVVKDGALTD
+1536 
-1546 TEQTEDPDGT
+1546 
-1556 KDNASQKITLN
+1556 
-1567 EANPKK
+1567 
-1573 SGVNFGYVPDYS
+1573 VNFGYVPDYS
-1585 IAGNIYR
+1585 IAGNVYR

-1602 SENVFQGVTVNLV
+1602 TETVFQGVTVNLV
-1615 DASGNIVATT
+1615 DASGNVVATT

-1686 FGYNPNNII
+1686 FGYNPNNTI

-1707 SLNSGEQGYEGQTVQ
+1707 SRDGSEEGYQGQTVQ
-1722 LLDENG
+1722 LLDQDG
-1728 NVIATTQT
+1728 NVVATTT
-1736 GADGS
+1736 TAADGS
-1741 YSFEHLADGTYSVK
+1741 YSFEHLPDGTYSVK
-1755 VVKDGALAD
+1755 VVKDGALTD

-1806 TIYRDENRNESHDS
+1806 TIYRDGNRSASHDS

-1835 AGNVVAT
+1835 AGNIVAT

-1887 SGTISLNNANRTQS
+1887 SGTISLNNTNRTQS

-1976 TGVLNGLEV
+1976 TGVLNGLEQ

-2019 EVPPAPQPPKQPNPK
+2019 EVPAAPQPPKQPNPK
-2034 AVPSKLA
+2034 TPASKLA
-2041 RTGAES
+2041 RTGVEA
-2047 GVLGLGVAAL
+2047 GVLSVGLAAL
-2057 VAGGALLALRRRGH
+2057 IAGGALLALRRRGR

>member
-1 MHNVGSRS
+1 MQNVGSRS
-9 IWRRAGQML
+9 LWRRAGQML
-18 SVLIVATLVVFGLGN
+18 SILIVATLVVFGLGN
-33 NPSRAATPVL
+33 TPSRAATPVL

-51 TSYNSGDTQKY
+51 TSYNSGETQKY

-81 VRIPHAVNQA
+81 VRIPHAVNQS
-91 GDAIDK
+91 GDAVDK

-116 NITPGRATTDAYVT
+116 NLTQGTATTDAYVT

-155 PDQSTVSPEVSFTSA
+155 PDQSTVSPEVSFTSG

-184 ETTLALTKKK
+184 ETTLGLTKKK

-200 KGSNVTYSLTPTIT
+200 KGSNVTYSLTPTIS

-221 RGKLAVVNTKL
+221 RGKLAMTNVKL

-238 CAVYVSATSQGS
+238 CATYVSTTSQGS
-250 TDGSEFTGAEPTYD
+250 TDGSEFTGVEPTYD

-270 TWDLGTMVPNV
+270 TWNLGTLRPNV
-281 VTLTI
+281 VDLQL
-286 NVTLNYPT
+286 NVTLNYPMS
-294 TCADTTV
+294 CADNTV
-301 TNTATVTGSPYGDPT
+301 TNSATVTGSPYGDPT
-316 KTAAANSS
+316 KTNSADSS
-324 VSHDFADRVTY
+324 VSHDFADKVTY

-359 SNTSNMPIVL
+359 NNTSNMPVVL

-435 ADEYITKFHYKQTLN
+435 SDEYITKFHYKQTLS
-450 PSENGRFIVQG
+450 PSESGRFIVQG

-500 VTDLSMKSEDGTQSI
+500 VTDLSMKSEDGAHTI
-515 GIPADNLCDILLLET
+515 GIPGDNLCDILLLET

-543 NSQAAPGQEVTFSII
+543 NSQAAPGQEVTFSIV

-589 GPRGFNATVDSSRW
+589 GPKGYTATVDSSRW
-603 VTDASGCSRQLVTVT
+603 VTDASGCSRQLVTIT

-626 ATGVTLRGLVT
+626 ATSVTLRGLVT

-712 SVYMKYNDGTSL
+712 SVYMKYNDGVSL

-780 QVQAGDGIDPSQVSI
+780 QVQAGDGIDPSQVTI

-808 MERGKAKADGP
+808 MERGKSKADAP

-830 ASWSDVKSYR
+830 SSWSDVKSYR
-840 IYINGKTT
+840 IYINGKTK

-896 VAIASAFDVALNKS
+896 VAIASAFDVALNKTVS
-910 VTSDASALSPGDEV
+910 SDASALSPGDEV

-934 QGLSANTKVLEKLP
+934 QGLSANTKVSEKLP

-976 AAAGTYDVN
+976 DPAGTYDAAT
-985 SGVWTIGDL
+985 GVWTVGDL

-1030 VNLNNNKASTSI
+1030 VNLNNNKASTTI
-1042 TVKHRLAG
+1042 TVKHRLSG

-1073 VNLVDAA
+1073 VNLVNEA

-1094 YSFAKL
+1094 YSFTGL
-1100 GAGTYTVKVVK
+1100 NAGTYTVKVVK
-1111 DGDLANL
+1111 DGELANL

-1129 NASGAITLNADN
+1129 NASGAITLNTDN

-1162 QDENRD
+1162 LDENRD
-1168 KTKNGDDINLSGVTV
+1168 KTKNGDDVNLSGVTV

-1209 LDGTY
+1209 ADGTY

-1226 FEQTEDPSGAANSQ
+1226 LEQTEDPSGAKNSQ
-1240 SNPITFTRNDPDV
+1240 STPITFTRNDPDV
-1253 ADVNFGYA
+1253 TNVNFGYA
-1261 KNYTVTGSVYY
+1261 K
-1272 DKDRNSSMGTGEQGF
+1272 
-1287 GGITVNLLDKDGNIA
+1287 
-1302 ATTTTAADGSYSFGK
+1302 
-1317 LPAGKYSVE
+1317 
-1326 VEQSDLL
+1326 
-1333 KKLEQTQNSTAQF
+1333 
-1346 TLNNASPSKDKVDFG
+1346 
-1361 FATNYTLKGTVYR
+1361 
-1374 DGNRSEALD
+1374 
-1383 AGEKLYQGVTVELL
+1383 
-1397 NSTGNVVATTTT
+1397 
-1409 DAQGAYK
+1409 
-1416 FQNLEAGDYKL
+1416 
-1427 RVVKDGAL
+1427 
-1435 ADLVQT
+1435 
-1441 EDPDGTADNTSGVY
+1441 
-1455 TLKLED
+1455 
-1461 PIHENINFG
+1461 
-1470 YVSNNTIEGSV
+1470 
-1481 YRDDSRN
+1481 
-1488 GSQNGNEPGYT
+1488 
-1499 GVTVQLL
+1499 
-1506 DKDGTVIS
+1506 
-1514 TVTTDANG
+1514 
-1522 HYSFSNLPDGDYSI
+1522 
-1536 KVVKDGALTD
+1536 
-1546 TEQTEDPDGT
+1546 
-1556 KDNASQKITLN
+1556 
-1567 EANPKK
+1567 
-1573 SGVNFGYVPDYS
+1573 DYS
-1585 IAGNIYR
+1585 IAGNVYR

-1602 SENVFQGVTVNLV
+1602 TETVFQGVTVNLV
-1615 DASGNIVATT
+1615 DASGNVVATT

-1686 FGYNPNNII
+1686 FGYNPNNTI

-1707 SLNSGEQGYEGQTVQ
+1707 SRDGSEEGYQGQTVQ
-1722 LLDENG
+1722 LLDQDG
-1728 NVIATTQT
+1728 NVVATTT
-1736 GADGS
+1736 TAADGS
-1741 YSFEHLADGTYSVK
+1741 YSFEHLPDGTYSVK
-1755 VVKDGALAD
+1755 VVKDGALTD

-1806 TIYRDENRNESHDS
+1806 TIYRDGNRSASHDS

-1847 NGAYSF
+1847 NGGYSF

-1879 PDGVADST
+1879 PDSIADST
-1887 SGTISLNNANRTQS
+1887 SGTISLNNTNRTQS

-1919 DEARNGVKDPSD
+1919 DEARNAVKDPSD
-1931 PGFPSV
+1931 PRFPSV
-1937 KVTLLDENG
+1937 KVTLIDENG

-1976 TGVLNGLEV
+1976 TGVLNGLEQ

-2019 EVPPAPQPPKQPNPK
+2019 EVPAAPQPPKQPNPK
-2034 AVPSKLA
+2034 TPGSKLA
-2041 RTGAES
+2041 RTGAEA
-2047 GVLGLGVAAL
+2047 GVLSVGLAAL
-2057 VAGGALLALRRRGH
+2057 IAGGALLALRRRGR

>member
-1 MHNVGSRS
+1 MQNVGSRS
-9 IWRRAGQML
+9 LWRRAGQML
-18 SVLIVATLVVFGLGN
+18 SIVIVATLVVFGLGN
-33 NPSRAATPVL
+33 TPSRAATPVL

-51 TSYNSGDTQKY
+51 TSYNSGETQKY

-72 EDCVDSVIK
+72 EDCMNSVIK
-81 VRIPHAVNQA
+81 VRIPHAVNQS
-91 GDAIDK
+91 GDAVDK

-116 NITPGRATTDAYVT
+116 NLTQGTATTDAYVT

-155 PDQSTVSPEVSFTSA
+155 PDQSTVSPDVSFTSGE
-170 DTTVTDDTKVTNHA
+170 TTVTDNTKVTNHA
-184 ETTLALTKKK
+184 ETTLGLTKKK

-200 KGSNVTYSLTPTIT
+200 KGSNVTYSLTPTIS

-221 RGKLAVVNTKL
+221 RGKLAMTNVKL

-238 CAVYVSATSQGS
+238 CATYVSTTSQGS
-250 TDGSEFTGAEPTYD
+250 TDGSEFTGVEPTYD

-270 TWDLGTMVPNV
+270 TWNLGTLRPNV
-281 VTLTI
+281 VDLQL

-294 TCADTTV
+294 SCADNTV

-316 KTAAANSS
+316 KTNSADSS
-324 VSHDFADRVTY
+324 VSHDFADKVTY

-359 SNTSNMPIVL
+359 NNTSNMPVVL

-435 ADEYITKFHYKQTLN
+435 SDEYITKFHYKQTLS
-450 PSENGRFIVQG
+450 PSESGRFIVQG

-500 VTDLSMKSEDGTQSI
+500 VTDLSMKSEDGAHTI

-543 NSQAAPGQEVTFSII
+543 NSQAAPGQEVTFSIV

-589 GPRGFNATVDSSRW
+589 GPKGYTATVDSSRW
-603 VTDASGCSRQLVTVT
+603 VTDASGCSRQLVTIT

-626 ATGVTLRGLVT
+626 ATSVTLRGLVT

-780 QVQAGDGIDPSQVSI
+780 QVQAGDGIDPSQVTI

-808 MERGKAKADGP
+808 MERGKSKADAP

-830 ASWSDVKSYR
+830 SSWSDVKSYR
-840 IYINGKTT
+840 IYINGKTN
-848 PIEGGASIPLIV
+848 PIEGGASIPLVV

-896 VAIASAFDVALNKS
+896 VAIASAFDVVLNKTVS
-910 VTSDASALSPGDEV
+910 SDASALSPGDEV

-934 QGLSANTKVLEKLP
+934 QGLSANTKVLEQLP

-976 AAAGTYDVN
+976 DPAGTYDAAT
-985 SGVWTIGDL
+985 GVWTVGDL

-1030 VNLNNNKASTSI
+1030 VNLNNNKASTTI
-1042 TVKHRLAG
+1042 TVKHRLSG

-1073 VNLVDAA
+1073 VNLVNEA

-1094 YSFAKL
+1094 YSFTGL
-1100 GAGTYTVKVVK
+1100 NAGTYTVKVVK
-1111 DGDLANL
+1111 DGELANL

-1129 NASGAITLNADN
+1129 NASGAITLNTDN

-1162 QDENRD
+1162 LDENRD
-1168 KTKNGDDINLSGVTV
+1168 KTKNGDDVNLSGVMV

-1209 LDGTY
+1209 TDGTY

-1226 FEQTEDPSGAANSQ
+1226 LEQTEDPSGAKNSQ
-1240 SNPITFTRNDPDV
+1240 STPITFTRNDPDV
-1253 ADVNFGYA
+1253 
-1261 KNYTVTGSVYY
+1261 
-1272 DKDRNSSMGTGEQGF
+1272 
-1287 GGITVNLLDKDGNIA
+1287 
-1302 ATTTTAADGSYSFGK
+1302 
-1317 LPAGKYSVE
+1317 
-1326 VEQSDLL
+1326 
-1333 KKLEQTQNSTAQF
+1333 
-1346 TLNNASPSKDKVDFG
+1346 
-1361 FATNYTLKGTVYR
+1361 TN
-1374 DGNRSEALD
+1374 
-1383 AGEKLYQGVTVELL
+1383 
-1397 NSTGNVVATTTT
+1397 
-1409 DAQGAYK
+1409 
-1416 FQNLEAGDYKL
+1416 
-1427 RVVKDGAL
+1427 
-1435 ADLVQT
+1435 
-1441 EDPDGTADNTSGVY
+1441 
-1455 TLKLED
+1455 
-1461 PIHENINFG
+1461 
-1470 YVSNNTIEGSV
+1470 
-1481 YRDDSRN
+1481 
-1488 GSQNGNEPGYT
+1488 
-1499 GVTVQLL
+1499 
-1506 DKDGTVIS
+1506 
-1514 TVTTDANG
+1514 
-1522 HYSFSNLPDGDYSI
+1522 
-1536 KVVKDGALTD
+1536 
-1546 TEQTEDPDGT
+1546 
-1556 KDNASQKITLN
+1556 
-1567 EANPKK
+1567 
-1573 SGVNFGYVPDYS
+1573 VNFGYVPDYS
-1585 IAGNIYR
+1585 IAGNVYR

-1602 SENVFQGVTVNLV
+1602 TETVFQGVTVNLV
-1615 DASGNIVATT
+1615 DASGNVVATT

-1686 FGYNPNNII
+1686 FGYNPNNTI

-1707 SLNSGEQGYEGQTVQ
+1707 SRDGSEEGYQGQTVQ
-1722 LLDENG
+1722 LLDQDG
-1728 NVIATTQT
+1728 NVVATTT
-1736 GADGS
+1736 TAADGS
-1741 YSFEHLADGTYSVK
+1741 YSFEHLPDGTYSVK
-1755 VVKDGALAD
+1755 VVKDGALTD

-1806 TIYRDENRNESHDS
+1806 TIYRDGNRSASHDS

-1847 NGAYSF
+1847 NGGYSF

-1887 SGTISLNNANRTQS
+1887 SGTISLNNTNRTQS

-1931 PGFPSV
+1931 PRFPSV

-1976 TGVLNGLEV
+1976 TGVLNGLEQ

-2019 EVPPAPQPPKQPNPK
+2019 EVPAAPQPPKQPNPK
-2034 AVPSKLA
+2034 TPASKLA
-2041 RTGAES
+2041 RTGVEA
-2047 GVLGLGVAAL
+2047 GVLSVGLAAL
-2057 VAGGALLALRRRGH
+2057 IAGGALLALRRRGR

>member
-1 MHNVGSRS
+1 M
-9 IWRRAGQML
+9 
-18 SVLIVATLVVFGLGN
+18 
-33 NPSRAATPVL
+33 
-43 NVSITPEK
+43 
-51 TSYNSGDTQKY
+51 
-62 TVSWSCTSVT
+62 
-72 EDCVDSVIK
+72 
-81 VRIPHAVNQA
+81 
-91 GDAIDK
+91 DK

-116 NITPGRATTDAYVT
+116 NLTQGTATTDAYVT

-155 PDQSTVSPEVSFTSA
+155 PDQSTVSPEVSFTSGE
-170 DTTVTDDTKVTNHA
+170 TTVTDDTKVTNHA
-184 ETTLALTKKK
+184 ESTLGLTKKK

-200 KGSNVTYSLTPTIT
+200 KGSNVTYSLTPTIS

-221 RGKLAVVNTKL
+221 RGKLAMTNVKL

-238 CAVYVSATSQGS
+238 CATYVSTTSQGS
-250 TDGSEFTGAEPTYD
+250 TDGSEFTGVEPTYD

-270 TWDLGTMVPNV
+270 TWNLGTLRPNV
-281 VTLTI
+281 VDLQL

-294 TCADTTV
+294 SCADNTV

-316 KTAAANSS
+316 KTNSADSS
-324 VSHDFADRVTY
+324 VSHDFADKVTY

-359 SNTSNMPIVL
+359 NNTSNMPVVL

-435 ADEYITKFHYKQTLN
+435 SDEYITKFHYKQTLS
-450 PSENGRFIVQG
+450 PSESGRFIVQG

-500 VTDLSMKSEDGTQSI
+500 VTDLSMKSEDGAHTI

-543 NSQAAPGQEVTFSII
+543 NSQAAPGQEVTFSIV

-589 GPRGFNATVDSSRW
+589 GPKGYTATVDSSRW
-603 VTDASGCSRQLVTVT
+603 VTDASGCSRQLVTIT

-626 ATGVTLRGLVT
+626 ATSVTLRGLVT

-780 QVQAGDGIDPSQVSI
+780 QVQAGDGIDPSQVTI

-808 MERGKAKADGP
+808 MERGKSKADAP

-830 ASWSDVKSYR
+830 SSWSDVKSYR
-840 IYINGKTT
+840 IYINGKTN
-848 PIEGGASIPLIV
+848 PIEGGASIPLVV

-896 VAIASAFDVALNKS
+896 VAIASAFDVVLNKTVS
-910 VTSDASALSPGDEV
+910 SDASALSPGDEV

-934 QGLSANTKVLEKLP
+934 QGLSANTKVLEQLP

-976 AAAGTYDVN
+976 DPAGTYDAAT
-985 SGVWTIGDL
+985 GVWTVGDL

-1009 DGTDGKTITNNVE
+1009 DGIDGKTITNNVE

-1030 VNLNNNKASTSI
+1030 VNLNNNKASTTI
-1042 TVKHRLAG
+1042 TVKHRLSG

-1073 VNLVDAA
+1073 VNLVNEA

-1094 YSFAKL
+1094 YSFTGL
-1100 GAGTYTVKVVK
+1100 NSGTYTVKVVK
-1111 DGDLANL
+1111 DGELANL

-1129 NASGAITLNADN
+1129 NASGAITLNTDN

-1162 QDENRD
+1162 LDENRD
-1168 KTKNGDDINLSGVTV
+1168 KTKNGDDVNLSGVTV

-1209 LDGTY
+1209 TDGTY

-1226 FEQTEDPSGAANSQ
+1226 LEQTEDPSGAKNSQ
-1240 SNPITFTRNDPDV
+1240 STPITFTRNDPD
-1253 ADVNFGYA
+1253 
-1261 KNYTVTGSVYY
+1261 
-1272 DKDRNSSMGTGEQGF
+1272 
-1287 GGITVNLLDKDGNIA
+1287 
-1302 ATTTTAADGSYSFGK
+1302 
-1317 LPAGKYSVE
+1317 
-1326 VEQSDLL
+1326 
-1333 KKLEQTQNSTAQF
+1333 
-1346 TLNNASPSKDKVDFG
+1346 
-1361 FATNYTLKGTVYR
+1361 ATN
-1374 DGNRSEALD
+1374 
-1383 AGEKLYQGVTVELL
+1383 
-1397 NSTGNVVATTTT
+1397 
-1409 DAQGAYK
+1409 
-1416 FQNLEAGDYKL
+1416 
-1427 RVVKDGAL
+1427 
-1435 ADLVQT
+1435 
-1441 EDPDGTADNTSGVY
+1441 
-1455 TLKLED
+1455 
-1461 PIHENINFG
+1461 
-1470 YVSNNTIEGSV
+1470 
-1481 YRDDSRN
+1481 
-1488 GSQNGNEPGYT
+1488 
-1499 GVTVQLL
+1499 
-1506 DKDGTVIS
+1506 
-1514 TVTTDANG
+1514 
-1522 HYSFSNLPDGDYSI
+1522 
-1536 KVVKDGALTD
+1536 
-1546 TEQTEDPDGT
+1546 
-1556 KDNASQKITLN
+1556 
-1567 EANPKK
+1567 
-1573 SGVNFGYVPDYS
+1573 VNFGYVPDYS
-1585 IAGNIYR
+1585 IAGNVYR

-1602 SENVFQGVTVNLV
+1602 TETVFQGVTVNLV
-1615 DASGNIVATT
+1615 DASGNVVATT

-1646 VVKDG
+1646 VVKNG

-1686 FGYNPNNII
+1686 FGYNPNNTI

-1707 SLNSGEQGYEGQTVQ
+1707 SRDGSEEGYQGQTVQ
-1722 LLDENG
+1722 LLDQDG
-1728 NVIATTQT
+1728 NVVATTT
-1736 GADGS
+1736 TAADGS
-1741 YSFEHLADGTYSVK
+1741 YSFEHLPDGTYSVK
-1755 VVKDGALAD
+1755 AVKDGALTD

-1806 TIYRDENRNESHDS
+1806 TIYRDGNRSASHDS

-1847 NGAYSF
+1847 NGGYSF

-1887 SGTISLNNANRTQS
+1887 SGTISLNNTNRTQS

-1931 PGFPSV
+1931 PRFPSV
-1937 KVTLLDENG
+1937 KVTLIDENG

-1976 TGVLNGLEV
+1976 TGVLNGLEQ

-2019 EVPPAPQPPKQPNPK
+2019 EVPAAPQPPKQPNPK
-2034 AVPSKLA
+2034 TPASKLA
-2041 RTGAES
+2041 RTGVEA
-2047 GVLGLGVAAL
+2047 GVLSVGLAAL
-2057 VAGGALLALRRRGH
+2057 IAGGALLALRRRGR

>member
-1 MHNVGSRS
+1 MQNVGSRS
-9 IWRRAGQML
+9 LWRRAGQML
-18 SVLIVATLVVFGLGN
+18 SIVIVATLVVFGLGN
-33 NPSRAATPVL
+33 TPSRAATPVL

-51 TSYNSGDTQKY
+51 TSYNSGETQKY

-72 EDCVDSVIK
+72 EDCVNSVIK
-81 VRIPHAVNQA
+81 VRIPHAVNQS
-91 GDAIDK
+91 GDAVDK

-116 NITPGRATTDAYVT
+116 NLTQGTATTDAYVT

-155 PDQSTVSPEVSFTSA
+155 PDQSTVSPDVSFTSGE
-170 DTTVTDDTKVTNHA
+170 TTVTDNTKVTNHA
-184 ETTLALTKKK
+184 ETTLGLTKKK

-200 KGSNVTYSLTPTIT
+200 KGSNVTYSLTPTIS

-221 RGKLAVVNTKL
+221 RGKLAMTNVKL

-238 CAVYVSATSQGS
+238 CATYVSTTSQGS
-250 TDGSEFTGAEPTYD
+250 TDGSEFTGVEPTYD

-270 TWDLGTMVPNV
+270 TWNLGTLRPNV
-281 VTLTI
+281 VDLQL

-294 TCADTTV
+294 SCADNTV

-316 KTAAANSS
+316 KTNSADSS
-324 VSHDFADRVTY
+324 VSHDFADKVTY

-359 SNTSNMPIVL
+359 NNTSNMPVVL

-435 ADEYITKFHYKQTLN
+435 SDEYITKFHYKQTLS
-450 PSENGRFIVQG
+450 PSESGRFIVQG

-500 VTDLSMKSEDGTQSI
+500 VTDLSMKSEDGAHTI

-543 NSQAAPGQEVTFSII
+543 NSQAAPGQEVTFSIV

-589 GPRGFNATVDSSRW
+589 GPKGYTATVDSSRW
-603 VTDASGCSRQLVTVT
+603 VTDASGCSRQLVTIT

-626 ATGVTLRGLVT
+626 ATSVTLRGLVT

-780 QVQAGDGIDPSQVSI
+780 QVQAGDGIDPSQVTI

-808 MERGKAKADGP
+808 MERGKSEADAP

-830 ASWSDVKSYR
+830 SSWSDVKSYR
-840 IYINGKTT
+840 IYINGKTN
-848 PIEGGASIPLIV
+848 PIEGGASIPLVV

-896 VAIASAFDVALNKS
+896 VAIASAFDVVLNKTVS
-910 VTSDASALSPGDEV
+910 SDASALSPGDEV

-934 QGLSANTKVLEKLP
+934 QGLSANTKVLEQLP

-976 AAAGTYDVN
+976 DPAGTYDAAT
-985 SGVWTIGDL
+985 GVWTVGDL
-994 TAGSHASLY
+994 TAGSHASLH

-1030 VNLNNNKASTSI
+1030 VNLNNNKASTTI
-1042 TVKHRLAG
+1042 TVKHRLSG

-1073 VNLVDAA
+1073 VNLVNEA
-1080 GAVVATTTT
+1080 GAVAATTTT

-1094 YSFAKL
+1094 YSFTGL
-1100 GAGTYTVKVVK
+1100 NAGTYTVKVVK
-1111 DGDLANL
+1111 DGELANL

-1129 NASGAITLNADN
+1129 NASGAITLNTDN

-1162 QDENRD
+1162 LDENRD
-1168 KTKNGDDINLSGVTV
+1168 KTKNGDDLNLSGVTV

-1198 DASGNYNFPGL
+1198 DASGNYNFLGL
-1209 LDGTY
+1209 ADGTY

-1226 FEQTEDPSGAANSQ
+1226 LEQTEDPSGAKNSQ
-1240 SNPITFTRNDPDV
+1240 STPITFTRNDPDV
-1253 ADVNFGYA
+1253 TNVNFGYA
-1261 KNYTVTGSVYY
+1261 K
-1272 DKDRNSSMGTGEQGF
+1272 
-1287 GGITVNLLDKDGNIA
+1287 
-1302 ATTTTAADGSYSFGK
+1302 
-1317 LPAGKYSVE
+1317 
-1326 VEQSDLL
+1326 
-1333 KKLEQTQNSTAQF
+1333 
-1346 TLNNASPSKDKVDFG
+1346 
-1361 FATNYTLKGTVYR
+1361 
-1374 DGNRSEALD
+1374 
-1383 AGEKLYQGVTVELL
+1383 
-1397 NSTGNVVATTTT
+1397 
-1409 DAQGAYK
+1409 
-1416 FQNLEAGDYKL
+1416 
-1427 RVVKDGAL
+1427 
-1435 ADLVQT
+1435 
-1441 EDPDGTADNTSGVY
+1441 
-1455 TLKLED
+1455 
-1461 PIHENINFG
+1461 
-1470 YVSNNTIEGSV
+1470 
-1481 YRDDSRN
+1481 
-1488 GSQNGNEPGYT
+1488 
-1499 GVTVQLL
+1499 
-1506 DKDGTVIS
+1506 
-1514 TVTTDANG
+1514 
-1522 HYSFSNLPDGDYSI
+1522 
-1536 KVVKDGALTD
+1536 
-1546 TEQTEDPDGT
+1546 
-1556 KDNASQKITLN
+1556 
-1567 EANPKK
+1567 
-1573 SGVNFGYVPDYS
+1573 DYS
-1585 IAGNIYR
+1585 IAGNVYR

-1602 SENVFQGVTVNLV
+1602 SETVFQGVTVNLV
-1615 DASGNIVATT
+1615 DASGNVVATT

-1686 FGYNPNNII
+1686 FGYNPNNTI

-1707 SLNSGEQGYEGQTVQ
+1707 SRDGSEEGYQGQTVQ
-1722 LLDENG
+1722 LLDQDG
-1728 NVIATTQT
+1728 NVVATTT
-1736 GADGS
+1736 TAADGS
-1741 YSFEHLADGTYSVK
+1741 YSFEHLPDGTYSVK
-1755 VVKDGALAD
+1755 VVKDGALTD

-1806 TIYRDENRNESHDS
+1806 TIYRDGNRSASHDS

-1847 NGAYSF
+1847 NGGYSF

-1887 SGTISLNNANRTQS
+1887 SGTISLNNTNRTQS

-1931 PGFPSV
+1931 PRFPSV

-1946 NVVETTTTD
+1946 NVVETTTD

-1976 TGVLNGLEV
+1976 TGVLNGLEQ

-2019 EVPPAPQPPKQPNPK
+2019 EVPAAPQPPKQPNPK
-2034 AVPSKLA
+2034 TPASKLA
-2041 RTGAES
+2041 RTGVEA
-2047 GVLGLGVAAL
+2047 GVLSVGLAAL
-2057 VAGGALLALRRRGH
+2057 IAGGALLALRRRGR

>member
-1 MHNVGSRS
+1 MQNVGSRS
-9 IWRRAGQML
+9 LWRRAGQML
-18 SVLIVATLVVFGLGN
+18 SILIVATLVVFGLGN
-33 NPSRAATPVL
+33 TPSRAATPVL

-51 TSYNSGDTQKY
+51 TSYNSGETQKY

-72 EDCVDSVIK
+72 EDCVNSVIK
-81 VRIPHAVNQA
+81 VRIPHAVNQS
-91 GDAIDK
+91 GDAVDK

-116 NITPGRATTDAYVT
+116 NLTQGTATTDAYVT

-155 PDQSTVSPEVSFTSA
+155 PDQSTVSPDVSFTSGE
-170 DTTVTDDTKVTNHA
+170 TTVTDNTKVTNHA
-184 ETTLALTKKK
+184 ETTLGLTKKK

-200 KGSNVTYSLTPTIT
+200 KGSNVTYSLTPTIS

-221 RGKLAVVNTKL
+221 RGKLAMTNVKL

-238 CAVYVSATSQGS
+238 CATYVSTTSQGS
-250 TDGSEFTGAEPTYD
+250 TDGSEFTGVEPTYD

-270 TWDLGTMVPNV
+270 TWNLGTLRPNV
-281 VTLTI
+281 VDLQL

-294 TCADTTV
+294 SCADNTV

-316 KTAAANSS
+316 KTNSADSS
-324 VSHDFADRVTY
+324 VSHDFADKVTY

-359 SNTSNMPIVL
+359 NNTSNMPVVL

-435 ADEYITKFHYKQTLN
+435 SDEYITKFHYKQTLS
-450 PSENGRFIVQG
+450 PSESGRFIVQG

-500 VTDLSMKSEDGTQSI
+500 VTDLSMKSEDGAHTI

-543 NSQAAPGQEVTFSII
+543 NSQATPGQEVTFSIV

-589 GPRGFNATVDSSRW
+589 GPKGYTATVDSSRW
-603 VTDASGCSRQLVTVT
+603 VTDASGCSRQLVTIT

-626 ATGVTLRGLVT
+626 ATSVTLRGLVT

-780 QVQAGDGIDPSQVSI
+780 QVQAGDGIDPSQVTI

-808 MERGKAKADGP
+808 MERGKSEADAP

-830 ASWSDVKSYR
+830 SSWSDVKSYR
-840 IYINGKTT
+840 IYINGKTN
-848 PIEGGASIPLIV
+848 PIEGGASIPLVV

-896 VAIASAFDVALNKS
+896 VAIASAFDVVLNKTVS
-910 VTSDASALSPGDEV
+910 SDASALSPGDEV

-934 QGLSANTKVLEKLP
+934 QGLSANTKVLEQLP

-976 AAAGTYDVN
+976 DPAGTYDAAT
-985 SGVWTIGDL
+985 GVWTVGDL
-994 TAGSHASLY
+994 TAGSHASLH

-1030 VNLNNNKASTSI
+1030 VNLNNNKASTTI
-1042 TVKHRLAG
+1042 TVKHRLSG

-1073 VNLVDAA
+1073 VNLVNEA
-1080 GAVVATTTT
+1080 GAVAATTTT

-1094 YSFAKL
+1094 YSFTGL
-1100 GAGTYTVKVVK
+1100 NAGTYTVKVVK
-1111 DGDLANL
+1111 DGELANL

-1129 NASGAITLNADN
+1129 NASGAITLNTDN

-1162 QDENRD
+1162 LDENRD
-1168 KTKNGDDINLSGVTV
+1168 KTKNGDDLNLSGVTV

-1198 DASGNYNFPGL
+1198 DASGNYNFLGL
-1209 LDGTY
+1209 ADGTY

-1226 FEQTEDPSGAANSQ
+1226 LEQTEDPSGAKNSQ
-1240 SNPITFTRNDPDV
+1240 STPITFTRNDPDV
-1253 ADVNFGYA
+1253 TNVNFGYA
-1261 KNYTVTGSVYY
+1261 K
-1272 DKDRNSSMGTGEQGF
+1272 
-1287 GGITVNLLDKDGNIA
+1287 
-1302 ATTTTAADGSYSFGK
+1302 
-1317 LPAGKYSVE
+1317 
-1326 VEQSDLL
+1326 
-1333 KKLEQTQNSTAQF
+1333 
-1346 TLNNASPSKDKVDFG
+1346 
-1361 FATNYTLKGTVYR
+1361 
-1374 DGNRSEALD
+1374 
-1383 AGEKLYQGVTVELL
+1383 
-1397 NSTGNVVATTTT
+1397 
-1409 DAQGAYK
+1409 
-1416 FQNLEAGDYKL
+1416 
-1427 RVVKDGAL
+1427 
-1435 ADLVQT
+1435 
-1441 EDPDGTADNTSGVY
+1441 
-1455 TLKLED
+1455 
-1461 PIHENINFG
+1461 
-1470 YVSNNTIEGSV
+1470 
-1481 YRDDSRN
+1481 
-1488 GSQNGNEPGYT
+1488 
-1499 GVTVQLL
+1499 
-1506 DKDGTVIS
+1506 
-1514 TVTTDANG
+1514 
-1522 HYSFSNLPDGDYSI
+1522 
-1536 KVVKDGALTD
+1536 
-1546 TEQTEDPDGT
+1546 
-1556 KDNASQKITLN
+1556 
-1567 EANPKK
+1567 
-1573 SGVNFGYVPDYS
+1573 DYS
-1585 IAGNIYR
+1585 IAGNVYR

-1602 SENVFQGVTVNLV
+1602 SETVFQGVTVNLV
-1615 DASGNIVATT
+1615 DASGNVVATT

-1686 FGYNPNNII
+1686 FGYNPNNTI

-1707 SLNSGEQGYEGQTVQ
+1707 SRDGSEEGYQGQTVQ
-1722 LLDENG
+1722 LLDQDG
-1728 NVIATTQT
+1728 NVVATTT
-1736 GADGS
+1736 TAADGS
-1741 YSFEHLADGTYSVK
+1741 YSFEHLPDGTYSVK
-1755 VVKDGALAD
+1755 AVKDGALTD

-1806 TIYRDENRNESHDS
+1806 TIYRDGNRSASHDS

-1847 NGAYSF
+1847 NGGYSF

-1879 PDGVADST
+1879 PDGIADST
-1887 SGTISLNNANRTQS
+1887 SGTISLNNTNRTQS

-1919 DEARNGVKDPSD
+1919 DEARNAVKDPSD
-1931 PGFPSV
+1931 PRFPSV
-1937 KVTLLDENG
+1937 KVTLIDENG

-1976 TGVLNGLEV
+1976 TGVLNGLEQ

-2019 EVPPAPQPPKQPNPK
+2019 EVPAAPQPPKQPNPK
-2034 AVPSKLA
+2034 TPGSKLA
-2041 RTGAES
+2041 RTGAEA
-2047 GVLGLGVAAL
+2047 GVLSVGLAAL
-2057 VAGGALLALRRRGH
+2057 IAGGALLALRRRGR

>member
-1 MHNVGSRS
+1 MQNVGSRS
-9 IWRRAGQML
+9 LWRRAGQML
-18 SVLIVATLVVFGLGN
+18 SIVIVATLVVFGLGN
-33 NPSRAATPVL
+33 TPSRAATPVL

-51 TSYNSGDTQKY
+51 TSYNSGETQKY

-72 EDCVDSVIK
+72 EDCVNSVIK
-81 VRIPHAVNQA
+81 VRIPHAVNQS
-91 GDAIDK
+91 GDAVDK

-116 NITPGRATTDAYVT
+116 NLTQGTATTDAYVT

-155 PDQSTVSPEVSFTSA
+155 PDQSTVSPDVSFTSGE
-170 DTTVTDDTKVTNHA
+170 TTVTDNTKVTNHA
-184 ETTLALTKKK
+184 ETTLGLTKKK

-200 KGSNVTYSLTPTIT
+200 KGSNVTYSLTPTIS

-221 RGKLAVVNTKL
+221 RGKLAMTNVKL

-238 CAVYVSATSQGS
+238 CATYVSTTSQGS
-250 TDGSEFTGAEPTYD
+250 TDGSEFTGVEPTYD

-270 TWDLGTMVPNV
+270 TWNLGTLRPNV
-281 VTLTI
+281 VDLQL

-294 TCADTTV
+294 SCADNTV

-316 KTAAANSS
+316 KTNSADSS
-324 VSHDFADRVTY
+324 VSHDFADKVTY

-359 SNTSNMPIVL
+359 NNTSNMPVVL

-435 ADEYITKFHYKQTLN
+435 SDEYITKFHYKQTLS
-450 PSENGRFIVQG
+450 PSESGRFIVQG

-500 VTDLSMKSEDGTQSI
+500 VTDLSMKSEDGAHTI

-543 NSQAAPGQEVTFSII
+543 NSQAAPGQEVTFSIV

-589 GPRGFNATVDSSRW
+589 GPKGYTATVDSSRW
-603 VTDASGCSRQLVTVT
+603 VTDASGCSRQLVTIT

-626 ATGVTLRGLVT
+626 ATSVTLRGLVT

-780 QVQAGDGIDPSQVSI
+780 QVQAGDGIDPSQVTI

-808 MERGKAKADGP
+808 MERGKSEADAP

-830 ASWSDVKSYR
+830 SSWSDVKSYR
-840 IYINGKTT
+840 IYINGKTN
-848 PIEGGASIPLIV
+848 PIEGGASIPLVV

-896 VAIASAFDVALNKS
+896 VAIASAFDVVLNKTVS
-910 VTSDASALSPGDEV
+910 SDASALSPGDEV

-934 QGLSANTKVLEKLP
+934 QGLSANTKVLEQLP

-976 AAAGTYDVN
+976 DPAGTYDAAT
-985 SGVWTIGDL
+985 GVWTVGDL
-994 TAGSHASLY
+994 TAGSHASLH

-1030 VNLNNNKASTSI
+1030 VNLNNNKASTTI
-1042 TVKHRLAG
+1042 TVKHRLSG

-1073 VNLVDAA
+1073 VNLVNEA
-1080 GAVVATTTT
+1080 GAVAATTTT

-1094 YSFAKL
+1094 YSFTGL
-1100 GAGTYTVKVVK
+1100 NAGTYTVKVVK
-1111 DGDLANL
+1111 DGELANL

-1129 NASGAITLNADN
+1129 NASGAITLNTDN

-1162 QDENRD
+1162 LDENRD
-1168 KTKNGDDINLSGVTV
+1168 KTKNGDDLNLSGVTV

-1198 DASGNYNFPGL
+1198 DASGNYNFLGL
-1209 LDGTY
+1209 ADGTY

-1226 FEQTEDPSGAANSQ
+1226 LEQTEDPSGAKNSQ
-1240 SNPITFTRNDPDV
+1240 STPITFTRNDPDV
-1253 ADVNFGYA
+1253 TNVNFGYA
-1261 KNYTVTGSVYY
+1261 K
-1272 DKDRNSSMGTGEQGF
+1272 
-1287 GGITVNLLDKDGNIA
+1287 
-1302 ATTTTAADGSYSFGK
+1302 
-1317 LPAGKYSVE
+1317 
-1326 VEQSDLL
+1326 
-1333 KKLEQTQNSTAQF
+1333 
-1346 TLNNASPSKDKVDFG
+1346 
-1361 FATNYTLKGTVYR
+1361 
-1374 DGNRSEALD
+1374 
-1383 AGEKLYQGVTVELL
+1383 
-1397 NSTGNVVATTTT
+1397 
-1409 DAQGAYK
+1409 
-1416 FQNLEAGDYKL
+1416 
-1427 RVVKDGAL
+1427 
-1435 ADLVQT
+1435 
-1441 EDPDGTADNTSGVY
+1441 
-1455 TLKLED
+1455 
-1461 PIHENINFG
+1461 
-1470 YVSNNTIEGSV
+1470 
-1481 YRDDSRN
+1481 
-1488 GSQNGNEPGYT
+1488 
-1499 GVTVQLL
+1499 
-1506 DKDGTVIS
+1506 
-1514 TVTTDANG
+1514 
-1522 HYSFSNLPDGDYSI
+1522 
-1536 KVVKDGALTD
+1536 
-1546 TEQTEDPDGT
+1546 
-1556 KDNASQKITLN
+1556 
-1567 EANPKK
+1567 
-1573 SGVNFGYVPDYS
+1573 DYS
-1585 IAGNIYR
+1585 IAGNVYR

-1602 SENVFQGVTVNLV
+1602 SETVFQGVTVNLV
-1615 DASGNIVATT
+1615 DASGNVVATT

-1686 FGYNPNNII
+1686 FGYNPNNTI

-1707 SLNSGEQGYEGQTVQ
+1707 SRDGSEEGYQGQTVQ
-1722 LLDENG
+1722 LLDQDG
-1728 NVIATTQT
+1728 NVVATTT
-1736 GADGS
+1736 TAADGS
-1741 YSFEHLADGTYSVK
+1741 YSFEHLPDGTYSVK
-1755 VVKDGALAD
+1755 AVKDGALTD

-1806 TIYRDENRNESHDS
+1806 TIYRDGNRSASHDS

-1847 NGAYSF
+1847 NGGYSF

-1879 PDGVADST
+1879 PDSIADST
-1887 SGTISLNNANRTQS
+1887 SGTISLNNTNRTQS

-1976 TGVLNGLEV
+1976 TGVLNGLEQ

-2019 EVPPAPQPPKQPNPK
+2019 EVPAAPQPPKQPNPK
-2034 AVPSKLA
+2034 TPGSKLA
-2041 RTGAES
+2041 RTGAEA
-2047 GVLGLGVAAL
+2047 GVLSVGLAAL
-2057 VAGGALLALRRRGH
+2057 IAGGALLALRRRGR

>member
-1 MHNVGSRS
+1 MQNVGSRS
-9 IWRRAGQML
+9 LWRRAGQML
-18 SVLIVATLVVFGLGN
+18 SILIVATLVVFGLGN
-33 NPSRAATPVL
+33 TPSRAATPVL

-51 TSYNSGDTQKY
+51 TSYNSGETQKY

-72 EDCVDSVIK
+72 EDCVNSVIK
-81 VRIPHAVNQA
+81 VRIPHAVNQS
-91 GDAIDK
+91 GDAVDK

-116 NITPGRATTDAYVT
+116 NLTQGTATTDAYVT

-155 PDQSTVSPEVSFTSA
+155 PDQSTVSPDVSFTSGE
-170 DTTVTDDTKVTNHA
+170 TTVTDDTKVTNHA
-184 ETTLALTKKK
+184 ETTLGLTKKK

-200 KGSNVTYSLTPTIT
+200 KGSNVTYSLTPTIS

-221 RGKLAVVNTKL
+221 RGKLAMTNVKL

-238 CAVYVSATSQGS
+238 CATYVSTTSQGS
-250 TDGSEFTGAEPTYD
+250 TDGSEFTGVEPTYD

-270 TWDLGTMVPNV
+270 TWNLGTLRPNV
-281 VTLTI
+281 VDLQL

-294 TCADTTV
+294 SCADNTV

-316 KTAAANSS
+316 KTNSADSS
-324 VSHDFADRVTY
+324 VSHDFADKVTY

-359 SNTSNMPIVL
+359 NNTSNMPVVL

-435 ADEYITKFHYKQTLN
+435 SDEYITKFHYKQTLS
-450 PSENGRFIVQG
+450 PSESGRFIVQG

-500 VTDLSMKSEDGTQSI
+500 VTDLSMKSEDGAHTI

-543 NSQAAPGQEVTFSII
+543 NSQAAPGQEVTFSIV

-589 GPRGFNATVDSSRW
+589 GPKGYTATVDSSRW
-603 VTDASGCSRQLVTVT
+603 VTDASGCSRQLVTIT

-626 ATGVTLRGLVT
+626 ATSVTLRGLVT

-780 QVQAGDGIDPSQVSI
+780 QVQAGDGIDPSQVTI

-808 MERGKAKADGP
+808 MERGKSKADAP

-830 ASWSDVKSYR
+830 SSWSDVKSYR
-840 IYINGKTT
+840 IYINGKTN

-896 VAIASAFDVALNKS
+896 VAVASAFDVVLNKTVS
-910 VTSDASALSPGDEV
+910 SDASALSPGDEV

-976 AAAGTYDVN
+976 DPAGTYDAAT
-985 SGVWTIGDL
+985 GVWTVGDL

-1009 DGTDGKTITNNVE
+1009 DGIDGKTITNNVE

-1030 VNLNNNKASTSI
+1030 VNLNNNKASTTI
-1042 TVKHRLAG
+1042 TVKHRLSG

-1073 VNLVDAA
+1073 VNLVNEA

-1094 YSFAKL
+1094 YSFTGL
-1100 GAGTYTVKVVK
+1100 NAGTYTVKVVK
-1111 DGDLANL
+1111 DGELANL

-1129 NASGAITLNADN
+1129 NASGAITLNTDN

-1162 QDENRD
+1162 LDENRD
-1168 KTKNGDDINLSGVTV
+1168 KTKNGDDLNLSGVTV

-1198 DASGNYNFPGL
+1198 DASGNYNFLGL
-1209 LDGTY
+1209 ADGTY

-1226 FEQTEDPSGAANSQ
+1226 LEQTEDPSGAKNSQ
-1240 SNPITFTRNDPDV
+1240 STPITFTRNDPDV
-1253 ADVNFGYA
+1253 TNVNFGYA
-1261 KNYTVTGSVYY
+1261 K
-1272 DKDRNSSMGTGEQGF
+1272 
-1287 GGITVNLLDKDGNIA
+1287 
-1302 ATTTTAADGSYSFGK
+1302 
-1317 LPAGKYSVE
+1317 
-1326 VEQSDLL
+1326 
-1333 KKLEQTQNSTAQF
+1333 
-1346 TLNNASPSKDKVDFG
+1346 
-1361 FATNYTLKGTVYR
+1361 
-1374 DGNRSEALD
+1374 
-1383 AGEKLYQGVTVELL
+1383 
-1397 NSTGNVVATTTT
+1397 
-1409 DAQGAYK
+1409 
-1416 FQNLEAGDYKL
+1416 
-1427 RVVKDGAL
+1427 
-1435 ADLVQT
+1435 
-1441 EDPDGTADNTSGVY
+1441 
-1455 TLKLED
+1455 
-1461 PIHENINFG
+1461 
-1470 YVSNNTIEGSV
+1470 
-1481 YRDDSRN
+1481 
-1488 GSQNGNEPGYT
+1488 
-1499 GVTVQLL
+1499 
-1506 DKDGTVIS
+1506 
-1514 TVTTDANG
+1514 
-1522 HYSFSNLPDGDYSI
+1522 
-1536 KVVKDGALTD
+1536 
-1546 TEQTEDPDGT
+1546 
-1556 KDNASQKITLN
+1556 
-1567 EANPKK
+1567 
-1573 SGVNFGYVPDYS
+1573 DYS
-1585 IAGNIYR
+1585 IAGNVYR

-1602 SENVFQGVTVNLV
+1602 TETVFQGVTVNLV
-1615 DASGNIVATT
+1615 DASGNVVATT

-1686 FGYNPNNII
+1686 FGYNPNNTI

-1707 SLNSGEQGYEGQTVQ
+1707 SRDGSEEGYEGQTVQ
-1722 LLDENG
+1722 LLDQDG
-1728 NVIATTQT
+1728 NVVATTT
-1736 GADGS
+1736 TAADGS
-1741 YSFEHLADGTYSVK
+1741 YSFEHLPDGTYSVK
-1755 VVKDGALAD
+1755 VVKDGALTD

-1806 TIYRDENRNESHDS
+1806 TIYRDGNRSASHDS

-1847 NGAYSF
+1847 NGGYSF

-1879 PDGVADST
+1879 PDGIADST
-1887 SGTISLNNANRTQS
+1887 SGTISLNNTNRTQS

-1919 DEARNGVKDPSD
+1919 DEARNAVKDPSD
-1931 PGFPSV
+1931 PRFPSV
-1937 KVTLLDENG
+1937 KVTLIDENG

-2047 GVLGLGVAAL
+2047 GVLSLGAAAAL
-2057 VAGGALLALRRRGH
+2057 VAGGALLALRRRGR

>member
-1 MHNVGSRS
+1 MQNVGSRS
-9 IWRRAGQML
+9 LWRRAGQML
-18 SVLIVATLVVFGLGN
+18 SIVIVATLVVFGLGN
-33 NPSRAATPVL
+33 TPSRAATPVL

-51 TSYNSGDTQKY
+51 TSYNSGETQKY

-81 VRIPHAVNQA
+81 VRIPHAVNQS
-91 GDAIDK
+91 GDAVDK

-116 NITPGRATTDAYVT
+116 NLTQGTATTDAYVT

-155 PDQSTVSPEVSFTSA
+155 PDQSTVSPEVSFTSGE
-170 DTTVTDDTKVTNHA
+170 TTVTDDTKVTNHA
-184 ETTLALTKKK
+184 ESTLGLTKKK

-200 KGSNVTYSLTPTIT
+200 KGSNVTYSLTPTIS

-221 RGKLAVVNTKL
+221 RGKLAMTNVKL

-238 CAVYVSATSQGS
+238 CATYVSTTSQGS
-250 TDGSEFTGAEPTYD
+250 TDGSEFTGVEPTYD

-270 TWDLGTMVPNV
+270 TWNLGTLRPNV
-281 VTLTI
+281 VDLQL

-294 TCADTTV
+294 SCADNTV

-316 KTAAANSS
+316 KTNSADSS
-324 VSHDFADRVTY
+324 VSHDFADKVTY

-359 SNTSNMPIVL
+359 NNTSNMPVVL

-435 ADEYITKFHYKQTLN
+435 SDEYITKFHYKQTLS
-450 PSENGRFIVQG
+450 PSESGRFIVQG

-500 VTDLSMKSEDGTQSI
+500 VTDLSMKSEDGAHTI

-543 NSQAAPGQEVTFSII
+543 NSQAAPGQEVTFSIV

-589 GPRGFNATVDSSRW
+589 GPKGYTATVDSSRW
-603 VTDASGCSRQLVTVT
+603 VTDASGCSRQLVTIT

-626 ATGVTLRGLVT
+626 ATSVTLRGLVT

-662 PCFYSGTTDIY
+662 PCFYSGTTDTY

-780 QVQAGDGIDPSQVSI
+780 QVQAGDGIDPSQVTI

-808 MERGKAKADGP
+808 MERGKSKADAP

-830 ASWSDVKSYR
+830 SSWSDVKSYR
-840 IYINGKTT
+840 IYINGKTN

-896 VAIASAFDVALNKS
+896 VAIASAFDVVLNKTVS
-910 VTSDASALSPGDEV
+910 SDASALSPGDEV

-934 QGLSANTKVLEKLP
+934 QGLSANTKVLEQLP

-976 AAAGTYDVN
+976 DPAGTYDAAT
-985 SGVWTIGDL
+985 GVWTVGDL

-1030 VNLNNNKASTSI
+1030 VNLNNNKASTTI
-1042 TVKHRLAG
+1042 TVKHRLSG

-1073 VNLVDAA
+1073 VNLVNEA

-1094 YSFAKL
+1094 YSFTGL
-1100 GAGTYTVKVVK
+1100 NAGTYTVKVVK
-1111 DGDLANL
+1111 DGELANL

-1129 NASGAITLNADN
+1129 NASGAITLNTDN

-1162 QDENRD
+1162 LDENRD
-1168 KTKNGDDINLSGVTV
+1168 KTKNGDDVNLSGVMV

-1209 LDGTY
+1209 TDGTY

-1226 FEQTEDPSGAANSQ
+1226 LEQTEDPSGAKNSQ
-1240 SNPITFTRNDPDV
+1240 STPITFTRNDPDV
-1253 ADVNFGYA
+1253 
-1261 KNYTVTGSVYY
+1261 
-1272 DKDRNSSMGTGEQGF
+1272 
-1287 GGITVNLLDKDGNIA
+1287 
-1302 ATTTTAADGSYSFGK
+1302 
-1317 LPAGKYSVE
+1317 
-1326 VEQSDLL
+1326 
-1333 KKLEQTQNSTAQF
+1333 
-1346 TLNNASPSKDKVDFG
+1346 
-1361 FATNYTLKGTVYR
+1361 TN
-1374 DGNRSEALD
+1374 
-1383 AGEKLYQGVTVELL
+1383 
-1397 NSTGNVVATTTT
+1397 
-1409 DAQGAYK
+1409 
-1416 FQNLEAGDYKL
+1416 
-1427 RVVKDGAL
+1427 
-1435 ADLVQT
+1435 
-1441 EDPDGTADNTSGVY
+1441 
-1455 TLKLED
+1455 
-1461 PIHENINFG
+1461 
-1470 YVSNNTIEGSV
+1470 
-1481 YRDDSRN
+1481 
-1488 GSQNGNEPGYT
+1488 
-1499 GVTVQLL
+1499 
-1506 DKDGTVIS
+1506 
-1514 TVTTDANG
+1514 
-1522 HYSFSNLPDGDYSI
+1522 
-1536 KVVKDGALTD
+1536 
-1546 TEQTEDPDGT
+1546 
-1556 KDNASQKITLN
+1556 
-1567 EANPKK
+1567 
-1573 SGVNFGYVPDYS
+1573 VNFGYVPDYS
-1585 IAGNIYR
+1585 IAGNVYR

-1602 SENVFQGVTVNLV
+1602 TETVFQGVTVNLV
-1615 DASGNIVATT
+1615 DASGNVVATT

-1686 FGYNPNNII
+1686 FGYNPNNTI

-1707 SLNSGEQGYEGQTVQ
+1707 SRDGSEEGYQGQTVQ
-1722 LLDENG
+1722 LLDQDG
-1728 NVIATTQT
+1728 NVVATTT
-1736 GADGS
+1736 TAADGS
-1741 YSFEHLADGTYSVK
+1741 YSFEHLPDGTYSVK
-1755 VVKDGALAD
+1755 AVKDGALTD

-1806 TIYRDENRNESHDS
+1806 TIYRDGNRSASHDS

-1887 SGTISLNNANRTQS
+1887 SGTISLNNTNRTQS

-1931 PGFPSV
+1931 PRFPSV
-1937 KVTLLDENG
+1937 KVTLIDENG
-1946 NVVETTTTD
+1946 NVVETTATD

-1976 TGVLNGLEV
+1976 TGVLNGLEQ

-2019 EVPPAPQPPKQPNPK
+2019 EVPAAPQPPKQPNPK
-2034 AVPSKLA
+2034 TPGSKLA
-2041 RTGAES
+2041 RTGAEA
-2047 GVLGLGVAAL
+2047 GVLSVGLAAL
-2057 VAGGALLALRRRGH
+2057 IAGGALLALRRRGR

>member
-1 MHNVGSRS
+1 MQNVGSRS
-9 IWRRAGQML
+9 LWRRAGQML
-18 SVLIVATLVVFGLGN
+18 SIVIVATLVVFGLGN
-33 NPSRAATPVL
+33 TPSRAATPVL

-51 TSYNSGDTQKY
+51 TSYNSGETQKY

-72 EDCVDSVIK
+72 EDCVNSVIK
-81 VRIPHAVNQA
+81 VRIPHAVNQS
-91 GDAIDK
+91 GDAVDK

-116 NITPGRATTDAYVT
+116 NLTQGTATTDAYVT

-155 PDQSTVSPEVSFTSA
+155 PDQSTVSPDVSFTSGE
-170 DTTVTDDTKVTNHA
+170 TTVTDNTKVTNHA
-184 ETTLALTKKK
+184 ETTLGLTKKK

-200 KGSNVTYSLTPTIT
+200 KGSNVTYSLTPTIS

-221 RGKLAVVNTKL
+221 RGKLAMTNVKL

-238 CAVYVSATSQGS
+238 CATYVSTTSQGS
-250 TDGSEFTGAEPTYD
+250 TDGSEFTGVEPTYD

-270 TWDLGTMVPNV
+270 TWNLGTLRPNV
-281 VTLTI
+281 VDLQL

-294 TCADTTV
+294 SCADNTV

-316 KTAAANSS
+316 KTNSADSS
-324 VSHDFADRVTY
+324 VSHDFADKVTY

-359 SNTSNMPIVL
+359 NNTSNMPVVL

-435 ADEYITKFHYKQTLN
+435 SDEYITKFHYKQTLS
-450 PSENGRFIVQG
+450 PSESGRFIVQG

-500 VTDLSMKSEDGTQSI
+500 VTDLSMKSEDGAHTI

-543 NSQAAPGQEVTFSII
+543 NSQAAPGQEVTFSIV

-589 GPRGFNATVDSSRW
+589 GPKGYTATVDSSRW
-603 VTDASGCSRQLVTVT
+603 VTDASGCSRQLVTIT

-626 ATGVTLRGLVT
+626 ATSVTLRGLVT

-712 SVYMKYNDGTSL
+712 SVYMKYNDGVSL

-780 QVQAGDGIDPSQVSI
+780 QVQAGDGIDPSQVTI

-808 MERGKAKADGP
+808 MERGKSKADAP

-830 ASWSDVKSYR
+830 SSWSDVKSYR

-896 VAIASAFDVALNKS
+896 VAIASAFDVVLNKTVS
-910 VTSDASALSPGDEV
+910 SDASALSPGDEV
-924 TFRVDAANTG
+924 TFRVDAGNTG

-985 SGVWTIGDL
+985 SGVWTVGDL

-1030 VNLNNNKASTSI
+1030 VNLNNNKASTTI
-1042 TVKHRLAG
+1042 TVKHRLSG

-1073 VNLVDAA
+1073 VNLVNEA

-1094 YSFAKL
+1094 YSFTGL
-1100 GAGTYTVKVVK
+1100 NAGTYTVKVMK
-1111 DGDLANL
+1111 DGELANL

-1129 NASGAITLNADN
+1129 NASGAITLNTDN

-1162 QDENRD
+1162 LDENRD
-1168 KTKNGDDINLSGVTV
+1168 KTKNGDDVNLSGVTV

-1209 LDGTY
+1209 TDGTY

-1226 FEQTEDPSGAANSQ
+1226 LEQTEDPSGAKNSQ
-1240 SNPITFTRNDPDV
+1240 STPITFTRNDPDV
-1253 ADVNFGYA
+1253 
-1261 KNYTVTGSVYY
+1261 
-1272 DKDRNSSMGTGEQGF
+1272 
-1287 GGITVNLLDKDGNIA
+1287 
-1302 ATTTTAADGSYSFGK
+1302 
-1317 LPAGKYSVE
+1317 
-1326 VEQSDLL
+1326 
-1333 KKLEQTQNSTAQF
+1333 
-1346 TLNNASPSKDKVDFG
+1346 
-1361 FATNYTLKGTVYR
+1361 TN
-1374 DGNRSEALD
+1374 
-1383 AGEKLYQGVTVELL
+1383 
-1397 NSTGNVVATTTT
+1397 
-1409 DAQGAYK
+1409 
-1416 FQNLEAGDYKL
+1416 
-1427 RVVKDGAL
+1427 
-1435 ADLVQT
+1435 
-1441 EDPDGTADNTSGVY
+1441 
-1455 TLKLED
+1455 
-1461 PIHENINFG
+1461 
-1470 YVSNNTIEGSV
+1470 
-1481 YRDDSRN
+1481 
-1488 GSQNGNEPGYT
+1488 
-1499 GVTVQLL
+1499 
-1506 DKDGTVIS
+1506 
-1514 TVTTDANG
+1514 
-1522 HYSFSNLPDGDYSI
+1522 
-1536 KVVKDGALTD
+1536 
-1546 TEQTEDPDGT
+1546 
-1556 KDNASQKITLN
+1556 
-1567 EANPKK
+1567 
-1573 SGVNFGYVPDYS
+1573 VNFGYVPDYS
-1585 IAGNIYR
+1585 IAGNVYR

-1602 SENVFQGVTVNLV
+1602 TETVFQGVTVNLV
-1615 DASGNIVATT
+1615 DASGNVVATT

-1686 FGYNPNNII
+1686 FGYNPNNTI

-1707 SLNSGEQGYEGQTVQ
+1707 SRDGSEEGYQGQTVQ
-1722 LLDENG
+1722 LLDQDG
-1728 NVIATTQT
+1728 NVVATTT
-1736 GADGS
+1736 TAADGS
-1741 YSFEHLADGTYSVK
+1741 YSFEHLPDGTYSVK
-1755 VVKDGALAD
+1755 VVKDGALTD

-1806 TIYRDENRNESHDS
+1806 TIYRDGNRSASHDS
-1820 TENPYAGV
+1820 NENPYAGV

-1853 SKLPAGDYRVKVDT
+1853 SKLSAGDYRVKVDT

-1887 SGTISLNNANRTQS
+1887 SGTISLNNTNRTQS

-1931 PGFPSV
+1931 PRFPSV

-1946 NVVETTTTD
+1946 NVVETTITD

-1976 TGVLNGLEV
+1976 TGVLNGLEQ

-2019 EVPPAPQPPKQPNPK
+2019 EVPAAPQPPKQPNPK
-2034 AVPSKLA
+2034 TPASKLA
-2041 RTGAES
+2041 RTGVEA
-2047 GVLGLGVAAL
+2047 GVLSVGLAAL
-2057 VAGGALLALRRRGH
+2057 IAGGALLALRRRGR

>member
-1 MHNVGSRS
+1 MQNVGSRS
-9 IWRRAGQML
+9 LWRRAGQML
-18 SVLIVATLVVFGLGN
+18 SIVIVATLVVFGLGN
-33 NPSRAATPVL
+33 TPSRAATPVL

-51 TSYNSGDTQKY
+51 TSYNSGETQKY

-72 EDCVDSVIK
+72 EDCVNSVIK
-81 VRIPHAVNQA
+81 VRIPHAVNQS
-91 GDAIDK
+91 GDAVDK

-116 NITPGRATTDAYVT
+116 NLTQGTATTDAYVT

-155 PDQSTVSPEVSFTSA
+155 PDQSTVSPDVSFTSGE
-170 DTTVTDDTKVTNHA
+170 TTVTDNTKVTNHA
-184 ETTLALTKKK
+184 ETTLGLTKKK

-200 KGSNVTYSLTPTIT
+200 KGSNVTYSLTPTIS

-221 RGKLAVVNTKL
+221 RGKLAMTNVKL

-238 CAVYVSATSQGS
+238 CATYVSTTSQGS
-250 TDGSEFTGAEPTYD
+250 TDGSEFTGVEPTYD

-270 TWDLGTMVPNV
+270 TWNLGTLRPNV
-281 VTLTI
+281 VDLQL

-294 TCADTTV
+294 SCADNTV

-316 KTAAANSS
+316 KTNSADSS
-324 VSHDFADRVTY
+324 VSHDFADKVTY

-359 SNTSNMPIVL
+359 NNTSNMPVVL

-435 ADEYITKFHYKQTLN
+435 SDEYITKFHYKQTLS
-450 PSENGRFIVQG
+450 PSESGRFIVQG

-500 VTDLSMKSEDGTQSI
+500 VTDLSMKSEDGAHTI

-543 NSQAAPGQEVTFSII
+543 NSQAAPGQEVTFSIV

-589 GPRGFNATVDSSRW
+589 GPKGYTATVDSSRW
-603 VTDASGCSRQLVTVT
+603 VTDASGCSRQLVTIT

-626 ATGVTLRGLVT
+626 ATSVTLRGLVT

-662 PCFYSGTTDIY
+662 PCFYSGTTDTY

-740 GNANLSDMTVYG
+740 GNANLSDMNVYG

-780 QVQAGDGIDPSQVSI
+780 QVQAGDGIDPSQVTI

-808 MERGKAKADGP
+808 MERGKSKADAP

-830 ASWSDVKSYR
+830 SSWSDVKSYR
-840 IYINGKTT
+840 IYINGKTN

-896 VAIASAFDVALNKS
+896 VAIASAFDVVLNKTVS
-910 VTSDASALSPGDEV
+910 SDASALSPGDEV

-934 QGLSANTKVLEKLP
+934 QGLSANTKVLEQLP

-976 AAAGTYDVN
+976 DPAGTYDAAT
-985 SGVWTIGDL
+985 GVWTVGDL

-1030 VNLNNNKASTSI
+1030 VNLNNNKASTTI
-1042 TVKHRLAG
+1042 TVKHRLSG

-1073 VNLVDAA
+1073 VNLVNEA

-1094 YSFAKL
+1094 YSFTGL
-1100 GAGTYTVKVVK
+1100 NAGTYTVKVVK
-1111 DGDLANL
+1111 DGELANL

-1129 NASGAITLNADN
+1129 NASGAITLNTDN

-1162 QDENRD
+1162 LDENRD
-1168 KTKNGDDINLSGVTV
+1168 KTKNGDDVNLSGVMV

-1209 LDGTY
+1209 TDGTY

-1226 FEQTEDPSGAANSQ
+1226 LEQTEDPSGAKNSQ
-1240 SNPITFTRNDPDV
+1240 STPITFTRNDPDV
-1253 ADVNFGYA
+1253 
-1261 KNYTVTGSVYY
+1261 
-1272 DKDRNSSMGTGEQGF
+1272 
-1287 GGITVNLLDKDGNIA
+1287 
-1302 ATTTTAADGSYSFGK
+1302 
-1317 LPAGKYSVE
+1317 
-1326 VEQSDLL
+1326 
-1333 KKLEQTQNSTAQF
+1333 
-1346 TLNNASPSKDKVDFG
+1346 
-1361 FATNYTLKGTVYR
+1361 TN
-1374 DGNRSEALD
+1374 
-1383 AGEKLYQGVTVELL
+1383 
-1397 NSTGNVVATTTT
+1397 
-1409 DAQGAYK
+1409 
-1416 FQNLEAGDYKL
+1416 
-1427 RVVKDGAL
+1427 
-1435 ADLVQT
+1435 
-1441 EDPDGTADNTSGVY
+1441 
-1455 TLKLED
+1455 
-1461 PIHENINFG
+1461 
-1470 YVSNNTIEGSV
+1470 
-1481 YRDDSRN
+1481 
-1488 GSQNGNEPGYT
+1488 
-1499 GVTVQLL
+1499 
-1506 DKDGTVIS
+1506 
-1514 TVTTDANG
+1514 
-1522 HYSFSNLPDGDYSI
+1522 
-1536 KVVKDGALTD
+1536 
-1546 TEQTEDPDGT
+1546 
-1556 KDNASQKITLN
+1556 
-1567 EANPKK
+1567 
-1573 SGVNFGYVPDYS
+1573 VNFGYVPDYS
-1585 IAGNIYR
+1585 IAGNVYR

-1602 SENVFQGVTVNLV
+1602 TETVFQGVTVNLV
-1615 DASGNIVATT
+1615 DASGNVVATT

-1686 FGYNPNNII
+1686 FGYNPNNTI

-1707 SLNSGEQGYEGQTVQ
+1707 SRDGSEEGYQGQTVQ
-1722 LLDENG
+1722 LLDQDG
-1728 NVIATTQT
+1728 NVVATTT
-1736 GADGS
+1736 TAADGS
-1741 YSFEHLADGTYSVK
+1741 YSFEHLPDGTYSVK
-1755 VVKDGALAD
+1755 AVKDGALTD

-1806 TIYRDENRNESHDS
+1806 TIYRDGNRSASHDS

-1847 NGAYSF
+1847 NGGYSF

-1879 PDGVADST
+1879 PDGIADST
-1887 SGTISLNNANRTQS
+1887 SGTISLNNTNRTQS

-1976 TGVLNGLEV
+1976 TGVLNGLEQ

-2019 EVPPAPQPPKQPNPK
+2019 EVPAAPQPPKQPNPK
-2034 AVPSKLA
+2034 TPASKLA
-2041 RTGAES
+2041 RTGVEA
-2047 GVLGLGVAAL
+2047 GVLSVGLAAL
-2057 VAGGALLALRRRGH
+2057 IAGGALLALRRRGR

>member
-1 MHNVGSRS
+1 MQNVGSRS
-9 IWRRAGQML
+9 LWRRAGQML
-18 SVLIVATLVVFGLGN
+18 SIVIVATLVVFGLGN
-33 NPSRAATPVL
+33 TPSRAATPVL

-51 TSYNSGDTQKY
+51 TSYNSGETQKY

-72 EDCVDSVIK
+72 EDCVNSVIK
-81 VRIPHAVNQA
+81 VRIPHAVNQS
-91 GDAIDK
+91 GDAVDK

-116 NITPGRATTDAYVT
+116 NLTQGTATTDAYVT

-155 PDQSTVSPEVSFTSA
+155 PDQSTVSPDVSFTSGE
-170 DTTVTDDTKVTNHA
+170 TTVTDNTKVTNHA
-184 ETTLALTKKK
+184 ETTLGLTKKK

-200 KGSNVTYSLTPTIT
+200 KGSNVTYSLTPTIS

-221 RGKLAVVNTKL
+221 RGKLAMTNVKL

-238 CAVYVSATSQGS
+238 CATYVSTTSQGS
-250 TDGSEFTGAEPTYD
+250 TDGSEFTGVEPTYD

-270 TWDLGTMVPNV
+270 TWNLGTLRPNV
-281 VTLTI
+281 VDLQL

-294 TCADTTV
+294 SCADNTV

-316 KTAAANSS
+316 KTNSADSS
-324 VSHDFADRVTY
+324 VSHDFADKVTY

-359 SNTSNMPIVL
+359 NNTSNMPVVL

-435 ADEYITKFHYKQTLN
+435 SDEYITKFHYKQTLS
-450 PSENGRFIVQG
+450 PSESGRFIVQG

-500 VTDLSMKSEDGTQSI
+500 VTDLSMKSEDGAHTI

-543 NSQAAPGQEVTFSII
+543 NSQAAPGQEVTFSIV

-589 GPRGFNATVDSSRW
+589 GPKGYTATVDSSRW
-603 VTDASGCSRQLVTVT
+603 VTDASGCSRQLVTIT

-626 ATGVTLRGLVT
+626 ATSVTLRGLVT

-780 QVQAGDGIDPSQVSI
+780 QVQAGDGIDPSQVTI

-808 MERGKAKADGP
+808 MERGKSEADAP

-830 ASWSDVKSYR
+830 SSWSDVKSYR
-840 IYINGKTT
+840 IYINGKTN
-848 PIEGGASIPLIV
+848 PIEGGASIPLVV

-896 VAIASAFDVALNKS
+896 VAIASAFDVVLNKTVS
-910 VTSDASALSPGDEV
+910 SDASALSPGDEV

-934 QGLSANTKVLEKLP
+934 QGLSANTKVLEQLP

-976 AAAGTYDVN
+976 DPAGTYDAAT
-985 SGVWTIGDL
+985 GVWTVGDL
-994 TAGSHASLY
+994 TAGSHASLH

-1030 VNLNNNKASTSI
+1030 VNLNNNKASTTI
-1042 TVKHRLAG
+1042 TVKHRLSG

-1073 VNLVDAA
+1073 VNLVNEA
-1080 GAVVATTTT
+1080 GAVAATTTT

-1094 YSFAKL
+1094 YSFTGL
-1100 GAGTYTVKVVK
+1100 NAGTYTVKVVK
-1111 DGDLANL
+1111 DGELANL

-1129 NASGAITLNADN
+1129 NASGAITLNTDN

-1162 QDENRD
+1162 LDENRD
-1168 KTKNGDDINLSGVTV
+1168 KTKNGDDLNLSGVTV

-1198 DASGNYNFPGL
+1198 DASGNYNFLGL
-1209 LDGTY
+1209 ADGTY

-1226 FEQTEDPSGAANSQ
+1226 LEQTEDPSGAKNSQ
-1240 SNPITFTRNDPDV
+1240 STPITFTRNDPDV
-1253 ADVNFGYA
+1253 TNVNFGYA
-1261 KNYTVTGSVYY
+1261 K
-1272 DKDRNSSMGTGEQGF
+1272 
-1287 GGITVNLLDKDGNIA
+1287 
-1302 ATTTTAADGSYSFGK
+1302 
-1317 LPAGKYSVE
+1317 
-1326 VEQSDLL
+1326 
-1333 KKLEQTQNSTAQF
+1333 
-1346 TLNNASPSKDKVDFG
+1346 
-1361 FATNYTLKGTVYR
+1361 
-1374 DGNRSEALD
+1374 
-1383 AGEKLYQGVTVELL
+1383 
-1397 NSTGNVVATTTT
+1397 
-1409 DAQGAYK
+1409 
-1416 FQNLEAGDYKL
+1416 
-1427 RVVKDGAL
+1427 
-1435 ADLVQT
+1435 
-1441 EDPDGTADNTSGVY
+1441 
-1455 TLKLED
+1455 
-1461 PIHENINFG
+1461 
-1470 YVSNNTIEGSV
+1470 
-1481 YRDDSRN
+1481 
-1488 GSQNGNEPGYT
+1488 
-1499 GVTVQLL
+1499 
-1506 DKDGTVIS
+1506 
-1514 TVTTDANG
+1514 
-1522 HYSFSNLPDGDYSI
+1522 
-1536 KVVKDGALTD
+1536 
-1546 TEQTEDPDGT
+1546 
-1556 KDNASQKITLN
+1556 
-1567 EANPKK
+1567 
-1573 SGVNFGYVPDYS
+1573 DYS
-1585 IAGNIYR
+1585 IAGNVYR

-1602 SENVFQGVTVNLV
+1602 SETVFQGVTVNLV
-1615 DASGNIVATT
+1615 DASGNVVATT

-1686 FGYNPNNII
+1686 FGYNPNNTI

-1707 SLNSGEQGYEGQTVQ
+1707 SRDGSEEGYQGQTVQ
-1722 LLDENG
+1722 LLDQDG
-1728 NVIATTQT
+1728 NVVATTT
-1736 GADGS
+1736 TAADGS
-1741 YSFEHLADGTYSVK
+1741 YSFEHLPDGTYSVK
-1755 VVKDGALAD
+1755 AVKDGALTD

-1806 TIYRDENRNESHDS
+1806 TIYRDGNRSASHDS

-1847 NGAYSF
+1847 NGGYSF

-1887 SGTISLNNANRTQS
+1887 SGTISLNNTNRTQS

-1931 PGFPSV
+1931 PRFPSV
-1937 KVTLLDENG
+1937 KVTLIDENG

-1976 TGVLNGLEV
+1976 TGVLNGLEQ

-2019 EVPPAPQPPKQPNPK
+2019 EVPAAPQPPKQPNPK
-2034 AVPSKLA
+2034 TPGSKLA
-2041 RTGAES
+2041 RTGAEA
-2047 GVLGLGVAAL
+2047 GVLSVGLAAL
-2057 VAGGALLALRRRGH
+2057 IAGGALLALRRRGR

>member
-1 MHNVGSRS
+1 MQNVGSRS
-9 IWRRAGQML
+9 MWRRAGQML
-18 SVLIVATLVVFGLGN
+18 SILIVATLVVFGLGN

-81 VRIPHAVNQA
+81 VRIPHAVNQS
-91 GDAIDK
+91 GDAVDK

-116 NITPGRATTDAYVT
+116 NLTQGTATTDAYVT

-155 PDQSTVSPEVSFTSA
+155 PDQSTVSPEVSFTSG
-170 DTTVTDDTKVTNHA
+170 DTTVTDNTKVTNLA

-221 RGKLAVVNTKL
+221 RGKLAMTDVKL

-238 CAVYVSATSQGS
+238 CATYVSTTSQGS
-250 TDGSEFTGAEPTYD
+250 TDGSEFTGVEPTYD

-270 TWDLGTMVPNV
+270 TWNLGTLLPNV
-281 VTLTI
+281 VDLQL

-294 TCADTTV
+294 SCADNTV
-301 TNTATVTGSPYGDPT
+301 TNTATVTGSPYGDPA
-316 KTAAANSS
+316 KTVSAHSS
-324 VSHDFADRVTY
+324 VSHDFADKVTY

-359 SNTSNMPIVL
+359 NNTSNMPVVL

-435 ADEYITKFHYKQTLN
+435 SDEYITKFHYKQTLS
-450 PSENGRFIVQG
+450 PSESGRFIVQG

-500 VTDLSMKSEDGTQSI
+500 VTDLSMKSEDGAHTI

-543 NSQAAPGQEVTFSII
+543 NSQATPGQEVTFSIV

-589 GPRGFNATVDSSRW
+589 GPKGYTATVDSSRW
-603 VTDASGCSRQLVTVT
+603 VTDASGCSRQLVTIT

-626 ATGVTLRGLVT
+626 ATSVTLRGLVT

-673 DINANGSVTDKVCPV
+673 DINSNGSVTDKVCPV

-780 QVQAGDGIDPSQVSI
+780 QVQAGDGIDPSQVTI

-808 MERGKAKADGP
+808 MERGKSMADAP

-830 ASWSDVKSYR
+830 SSWSDVKSYR

-910 VTSDASALSPGDEV
+910 VASDASALSPGDEV

-934 QGLSANTKVLEKLP
+934 QGLSANTKVSEKLP

-985 SGVWTIGDL
+985 TGVWTIGDL

-1030 VNLNNNKASTSI
+1030 VDLNNNKASTTI
-1042 TVKHRLAG
+1042 TVKHRLSG

-1073 VNLVDAA
+1073 VNLVNEA
-1080 GAVVATTTT
+1080 GTVVATTTT

-1094 YSFAKL
+1094 YSFTGL
-1100 GAGTYTVKVVK
+1100 NAGTYTVKVVK
-1111 DGDLANL
+1111 DGELANL

-1141 PVRENVNF
+1141 PVRENINF

-1162 QDENRD
+1162 LDENRD
-1168 KTKNGDDINLSGVTV
+1168 KTKNGDDVNLSGVTV

-1209 LDGTY
+1209 SDGTY

-1226 FEQTEDPSGAANSQ
+1226 LEQTEDPSGAKNSQ
-1240 SNPITFTRNDPDV
+1240 STPITFTRNDPDV
-1253 ADVNFGYA
+1253 TNVNFGYA
-1261 KNYTVTGSVYY
+1261 KDYSVSGSVYY

-1287 GGITVNLLDKDGNIA
+1287 DGITVNLLDKDGNIT

-1317 LPAGKYSVE
+1317 LPAGKYAVQI
-1326 VEQSDLL
+1326 EQSDLL
-1333 KKLEQTQNSTAQF
+1333 KKLEQTQNSTEQF
-1346 TLNNASPSKDKVDFG
+1346 TLNNDNPAKTKVDFG
-1361 FATNYTLKGTVYR
+1361 FAANYTLKGTVYR
-1374 DGNRSEALD
+1374 DGNRSDSLD
-1383 AGEKLYQGVTVELL
+1383 TGEKLYQGVTVQLL
-1397 NSTGNVVATTTT
+1397 NNAGDVVATTTT
-1409 DAQGAYK
+1409 DAQGAYT
-1416 FQNLEAGDYKL
+1416 FQNLEAGDYKV
-1427 RVVKDGAL
+1427 RVVKDGVL

-1441 EDPDGTADNTSGVY
+1441 EDPDGTKDNTSGVY
-1455 TLKLED
+1455 TLKLDD

-1470 YVSNNTIEGSV
+1470 YVSDNTIEGTI

-1506 DKDGTVIS
+1506 DKDGNVVS

-1522 HYSFSNLPDGDYSI
+1522 HYSFSNLPDGEYSI

-1546 TEQTEDPDGT
+1546 TDQTEDPDGT
-1556 KDNASQKITLN
+1556 KDSASQKITLN

-1585 IAGNIYR
+1585 IAGNVYR

-1602 SENVFQGVTVNLV
+1602 TETVFPGVTVNLV
-1615 DASGNIVATT
+1615 DASGNVVATT

-1637 LPAGDYTVK
+1637 LPAGDYRVK
-1646 VVKDG
+1646 VDTTG
-1651 AIKDMDQT
+1651 TLKDMDQT

-1686 FGYNPNNII
+1686 FGY
-1695 KGSVYRDDNRSS
+1695 
-1707 SLNSGEQGYEGQTVQ
+1707 
-1722 LLDENG
+1722 
-1728 NVIATTQT
+1728 
-1736 GADGS
+1736 
-1741 YSFEHLADGTYSVK
+1741 
-1755 VVKDGALAD
+1755 
-1764 TEQTEDPDGTKDN
+1764 
-1777 ASEPITLDPTQSVK
+1777 
-1791 EGVNFGYVPDYSLSG
+1791 
-1806 TIYRDENRNESHDS
+1806 
-1820 TENPYAGV
+1820 
-1828 TVNLLDS
+1828 
-1835 AGNVVAT
+1835 
-1842 TTTDA
+1842 
-1847 NGAYSF
+1847 
-1853 SKLPAGDYRVKVDT
+1853 
-1867 TGTLKGLDQTED
+1867 
-1879 PDGVADST
+1879 
-1887 SGTISLNNANRTQS
+1887 
-1901 GVNFGYIEN
+1901 IEN

-1931 PGFPSV
+1931 PRFPSV

-1976 TGVLNGLEV
+1976 TGVLNGLEQ

-2006 PTVENVDFGYMEK
+2006 SAVENVDFGYMEK
-2019 EVPPAPQPPKQPNPK
+2019 EVPAAPQPPKQPNPK
-2034 AVPSKLA
+2034 TPGSKLA
-2041 RTGAES
+2041 RTGAEA
-2047 GVLGLGVAAL
+2047 GVLGLGAAAL
-2057 VAGGALLALRRRGH
+2057 IAGGALLALRRRGR

>member
-1 MHNVGSRS
+1 MQNVGSRS
-9 IWRRAGQML
+9 LWRRAGQML
-18 SVLIVATLVVFGLGN
+18 SIVIVATLVVFGLGN
-33 NPSRAATPVL
+33 TPSRAATPVL

-51 TSYNSGDTQKY
+51 TSYNSGETQKY

-72 EDCVDSVIK
+72 EDCVNSVIK
-81 VRIPHAVNQA
+81 VRIPHAVNQS
-91 GDAIDK
+91 GDAVDK

-116 NITPGRATTDAYVT
+116 NLTQGTATTDAYVT

-155 PDQSTVSPEVSFTSA
+155 PDQSTVSPDVSFTSGE
-170 DTTVTDDTKVTNHA
+170 TTVTDNTKVTNHA
-184 ETTLALTKKK
+184 ETTLGLTKKK

-200 KGSNVTYSLTPTIT
+200 KGSNVTYSLTPTIS

-221 RGKLAVVNTKL
+221 RGKLAMTNVKL

-238 CAVYVSATSQGS
+238 CATYVSTTSQGS
-250 TDGSEFTGAEPTYD
+250 TDGSEFTGVEPTYD

-270 TWDLGTMVPNV
+270 TWNLGTLRPNV
-281 VTLTI
+281 VDLQL

-294 TCADTTV
+294 SCADNTV

-316 KTAAANSS
+316 KTNSADSS
-324 VSHDFADRVTY
+324 VSHDFADKVTY

-349 GQNGMWLYWY
+349 GQNGIWLYWY
-359 SNTSNMPIVL
+359 NNTSNMPVVL

-435 ADEYITKFHYKQTLN
+435 SDEYITKFHYKQTLS
-450 PSENGRFIVQG
+450 PSESGRFIVQG

-500 VTDLSMKSEDGTQSI
+500 VTDLSMKSEDGAHTI

-543 NSQAAPGQEVTFSII
+543 NSQAAPGQEVTFSIV

-589 GPRGFNATVDSSRW
+589 GPKGYTATVDSSRW
-603 VTDASGCSRQLVTVT
+603 VTDASGCSRQLVTIT

-626 ATGVTLRGLVT
+626 ATSVTLRGLVT

-662 PCFYSGTTDIY
+662 PCFYSGTTDTY

-740 GNANLSDMTVYG
+740 GNANLSDMNVYG

-780 QVQAGDGIDPSQVSI
+780 QVQAGDGIDPSQVTI

-808 MERGKAKADGP
+808 MERGKSKADAP

-830 ASWSDVKSYR
+830 SSWSDVKSYR
-840 IYINGKTT
+840 IYINGKTN

-896 VAIASAFDVALNKS
+896 VAIASAFDVVLNKTVS
-910 VTSDASALSPGDEV
+910 SDASALSPGDEV

-934 QGLSANTKVLEKLP
+934 QGLSANTKVLEQLP

-976 AAAGTYDVN
+976 DPAGTYDAAT
-985 SGVWTIGDL
+985 GVWTVGDL

-1030 VNLNNNKASTSI
+1030 VNLNNNKASTTI
-1042 TVKHRLAG
+1042 TVKHRLSG

-1073 VNLVDAA
+1073 VNLVNEA

-1094 YSFAKL
+1094 YSFTGL
-1100 GAGTYTVKVVK
+1100 NAGTYTVKVVK
-1111 DGDLANL
+1111 DGELANL

-1129 NASGAITLNADN
+1129 NASGAITLNTDN

-1162 QDENRD
+1162 LDENRD
-1168 KTKNGDDINLSGVTV
+1168 KTKNGDDVNLSGVMV

-1209 LDGTY
+1209 TDGTY

-1226 FEQTEDPSGAANSQ
+1226 LEQTEDPSGAKNSQ
-1240 SNPITFTRNDPDV
+1240 STPITFTRNDPDV
-1253 ADVNFGYA
+1253 
-1261 KNYTVTGSVYY
+1261 
-1272 DKDRNSSMGTGEQGF
+1272 
-1287 GGITVNLLDKDGNIA
+1287 
-1302 ATTTTAADGSYSFGK
+1302 
-1317 LPAGKYSVE
+1317 
-1326 VEQSDLL
+1326 
-1333 KKLEQTQNSTAQF
+1333 
-1346 TLNNASPSKDKVDFG
+1346 
-1361 FATNYTLKGTVYR
+1361 TN
-1374 DGNRSEALD
+1374 
-1383 AGEKLYQGVTVELL
+1383 
-1397 NSTGNVVATTTT
+1397 
-1409 DAQGAYK
+1409 
-1416 FQNLEAGDYKL
+1416 
-1427 RVVKDGAL
+1427 
-1435 ADLVQT
+1435 
-1441 EDPDGTADNTSGVY
+1441 
-1455 TLKLED
+1455 
-1461 PIHENINFG
+1461 
-1470 YVSNNTIEGSV
+1470 
-1481 YRDDSRN
+1481 
-1488 GSQNGNEPGYT
+1488 
-1499 GVTVQLL
+1499 
-1506 DKDGTVIS
+1506 
-1514 TVTTDANG
+1514 
-1522 HYSFSNLPDGDYSI
+1522 
-1536 KVVKDGALTD
+1536 
-1546 TEQTEDPDGT
+1546 
-1556 KDNASQKITLN
+1556 
-1567 EANPKK
+1567 
-1573 SGVNFGYVPDYS
+1573 VNFGYVPDYS
-1585 IAGNIYR
+1585 IAGNVYR

-1602 SENVFQGVTVNLV
+1602 TETVFQGVTVNLV
-1615 DASGNIVATT
+1615 DASGNVVATT

-1686 FGYNPNNII
+1686 FGYNPNNTI

-1707 SLNSGEQGYEGQTVQ
+1707 SRDGSEEGYQGQTVQ
-1722 LLDENG
+1722 LLDQDG
-1728 NVIATTQT
+1728 NVVATTT
-1736 GADGS
+1736 TAADGS
-1741 YSFEHLADGTYSVK
+1741 YSFEHLPDGTYSVK
-1755 VVKDGALAD
+1755 AVKDGALTD

-1806 TIYRDENRNESHDS
+1806 TIYRDGNRSASHDS

-1847 NGAYSF
+1847 NGGYSF

-1879 PDGVADST
+1879 PDGIADST
-1887 SGTISLNNANRTQS
+1887 SGTISLNNTNRTQS

-1931 PGFPSV
+1931 PRFPSV

-1976 TGVLNGLEV
+1976 TGVLNGLEQ

-2019 EVPPAPQPPKQPNPK
+2019 EVPAAPQPPKQPNPK
-2034 AVPSKLA
+2034 TPASKLA
-2041 RTGAES
+2041 RTGVEA
-2047 GVLGLGVAAL
+2047 GVLSVGLAAL
-2057 VAGGALLALRRRGH
+2057 IAGGALLALRRRGR

>member
-1 MHNVGSRS
+1 MQNVGSRS
-9 IWRRAGQML
+9 LWRRAGQML
-18 SVLIVATLVVFGLGN
+18 SILIVATLVVFGLGN
-33 NPSRAATPVL
+33 TPSRAATPVL

-51 TSYNSGDTQKY
+51 TSYNSGETQKY

-81 VRIPHAVNQA
+81 VRIPHAVNQS
-91 GDAIDK
+91 GDAVDK

-116 NITPGRATTDAYVT
+116 NLTQGTATTDAYVT

-155 PDQSTVSPEVSFTSA
+155 PDQSTVSPDVSFTSGE
-170 DTTVTDDTKVTNHA
+170 TTVTDNTKVTNHA
-184 ETTLALTKKK
+184 ETTLGLTKKK

-200 KGSNVTYSLTPTIT
+200 KGSNVTYSLTPTIS

-221 RGKLAVVNTKL
+221 RGKLAMTNVKL

-238 CAVYVSATSQGS
+238 CATYVSTTSQGS
-250 TDGSEFTGAEPTYD
+250 TDGSEFTGVEPTYD

-270 TWDLGTMVPNV
+270 TWNLGTLRPNV
-281 VTLTI
+281 VDLQL

-294 TCADTTV
+294 SCADNTV

-316 KTAAANSS
+316 KTNSADSS
-324 VSHDFADRVTY
+324 VSHDFADKVTY

-359 SNTSNMPIVL
+359 NNTSNMPVVL

-435 ADEYITKFHYKQTLN
+435 SDEYITKFHYKQTLS
-450 PSENGRFIVQG
+450 PSESGRFIVQG

-500 VTDLSMKSEDGTQSI
+500 VTDLSMKSEDGAHTI

-543 NSQAAPGQEVTFSII
+543 NSQAAPGQEVTFSIV

-589 GPRGFNATVDSSRW
+589 GPKGYTATVDSSRW
-603 VTDASGCSRQLVTVT
+603 ATDASGCSRQLVTIT

-626 ATGVTLRGLVT
+626 ATSVTLRGLVT

-662 PCFYSGTTDIY
+662 PCFYSGTTDTY

-780 QVQAGDGIDPSQVSI
+780 QVQAGDGIDPSQVTI

-808 MERGKAKADGP
+808 MERGKSKADAP
-819 AGCDNNWTSNP
+819 AGCDNNWTSSP
-830 ASWSDVKSYR
+830 SSWSDVKSYR
-840 IYINGKTT
+840 IYINGKTN
-848 PIEGGASIPLIV
+848 PIEGGASIPLVV

-896 VAIASAFDVALNKS
+896 VAIASAFDVVLNKTVS
-910 VTSDASALSPGDEV
+910 SDASALSPGDEV

-934 QGLSANTKVLEKLP
+934 QGLSANTKVLEQLP

-985 SGVWTIGDL
+985 SGVWTVGDL

-1030 VNLNNNKASTSI
+1030 VNLNNNKASTTI
-1042 TVKHRLAG
+1042 TVKHRLSG

-1073 VNLVDAA
+1073 VNLVNEA

-1094 YSFAKL
+1094 YSFTGL
-1100 GAGTYTVKVVK
+1100 NAGTYTVKVVK
-1111 DGDLANL
+1111 DGELANL

-1129 NASGAITLNADN
+1129 NASGAITLNTAN

-1162 QDENRD
+1162 LDENRD
-1168 KTKNGDDINLSGVTV
+1168 KTKNGDDVNLSGVTV

-1209 LDGTY
+1209 TDGTY

-1226 FEQTEDPSGAANSQ
+1226 LEQTEDPSGAKNSQ
-1240 SNPITFTRNDPDV
+1240 STPITFTRNDPDV
-1253 ADVNFGYA
+1253 
-1261 KNYTVTGSVYY
+1261 
-1272 DKDRNSSMGTGEQGF
+1272 
-1287 GGITVNLLDKDGNIA
+1287 
-1302 ATTTTAADGSYSFGK
+1302 
-1317 LPAGKYSVE
+1317 
-1326 VEQSDLL
+1326 
-1333 KKLEQTQNSTAQF
+1333 
-1346 TLNNASPSKDKVDFG
+1346 
-1361 FATNYTLKGTVYR
+1361 TN
-1374 DGNRSEALD
+1374 
-1383 AGEKLYQGVTVELL
+1383 
-1397 NSTGNVVATTTT
+1397 
-1409 DAQGAYK
+1409 
-1416 FQNLEAGDYKL
+1416 
-1427 RVVKDGAL
+1427 
-1435 ADLVQT
+1435 
-1441 EDPDGTADNTSGVY
+1441 
-1455 TLKLED
+1455 
-1461 PIHENINFG
+1461 
-1470 YVSNNTIEGSV
+1470 
-1481 YRDDSRN
+1481 
-1488 GSQNGNEPGYT
+1488 
-1499 GVTVQLL
+1499 
-1506 DKDGTVIS
+1506 
-1514 TVTTDANG
+1514 
-1522 HYSFSNLPDGDYSI
+1522 
-1536 KVVKDGALTD
+1536 
-1546 TEQTEDPDGT
+1546 
-1556 KDNASQKITLN
+1556 
-1567 EANPKK
+1567 
-1573 SGVNFGYVPDYS
+1573 VNFGYVPDYS
-1585 IAGNIYR
+1585 IAGNVYR

-1602 SENVFQGVTVNLV
+1602 TETVFQGVTVNLV
-1615 DASGNIVATT
+1615 DASGNVVATT

-1686 FGYNPNNII
+1686 FGYNPNNTI

-1707 SLNSGEQGYEGQTVQ
+1707 SRDGSEEGYQGQTVQ
-1722 LLDENG
+1722 LLDKDG
-1728 NVIATTQT
+1728 NVVATTT
-1736 GADGS
+1736 TAVDGS
-1741 YSFEHLADGTYSVK
+1741 YSFEHLPDGTYSVK
-1755 VVKDGALAD
+1755 VVKDGALTD

-1806 TIYRDENRNESHDS
+1806 TIYRDGNRSASHDS
-1820 TENPYAGV
+1820 NENPYAGV

-1842 TTTDA
+1842 TTTDT

-1887 SGTISLNNANRTQS
+1887 SGTISLNNTNRTQS

-1931 PGFPSV
+1931 PRFPSV

-1976 TGVLNGLEV
+1976 TGVLNGLEQ

-2019 EVPPAPQPPKQPNPK
+2019 EVPAAPQPPKQPNPK
-2034 AVPSKLA
+2034 TPASKLA
-2041 RTGAES
+2041 RTGVEA
-2047 GVLGLGVAAL
+2047 GVLSAGLAAL
-2057 VAGGALLALRRRGH
+2057 VAGGVLLALRRRGR

>member
-1 MHNVGSRS
+1 MQNVGSRS
-9 IWRRAGQML
+9 LWRRAGQML
-18 SVLIVATLVVFGLGN
+18 SIVIVATLVVFGLGN
-33 NPSRAATPVL
+33 TPSRAATPVL

-51 TSYNSGDTQKY
+51 TSYNSGETQKY

-81 VRIPHAVNQA
+81 VRIPHAVNQS
-91 GDAIDK
+91 GDAVDK

-116 NITPGRATTDAYVT
+116 NLTQGTATTDAYVT

-155 PDQSTVSPEVSFTSA
+155 PDQSTVSPEVSFTSGE
-170 DTTVTDDTKVTNHA
+170 TTVTDDTKVTNHA
-184 ETTLALTKKK
+184 ETTLGLTKKK

-200 KGSNVTYSLTPTIT
+200 KGSNVTYSLTPTIS

-221 RGKLAVVNTKL
+221 RGKLAMTNVKL

-238 CAVYVSATSQGS
+238 CATYVSTTSQGS
-250 TDGSEFTGAEPTYD
+250 TDGSEFTGVEPTYD

-270 TWDLGTMVPNV
+270 TWNLGTLRPNV
-281 VTLTI
+281 VDLQL

-294 TCADTTV
+294 SCADNTV

-316 KTAAANSS
+316 KTNSADSS
-324 VSHDFADRVTY
+324 VSHDFADKVTY

-359 SNTSNMPIVL
+359 NNTSNMPVVL

-435 ADEYITKFHYKQTLN
+435 SDEYITKFHYKQTLS
-450 PSENGRFIVQG
+450 PSESGRFIVQG

-500 VTDLSMKSEDGTQSI
+500 VTDLSMKSEDGAHTI

-543 NSQAAPGQEVTFSII
+543 NSQAAPGQEVTFSIV

-589 GPRGFNATVDSSRW
+589 GPKGYTATVDSSRW
-603 VTDASGCSRQLVTVT
+603 VTDASGCSRQLVTIT

-626 ATGVTLRGLVT
+626 ATSVTLRGLVT

-780 QVQAGDGIDPSQVSI
+780 QVQPGDGIDPSQVTI

-808 MERGKAKADGP
+808 MERGKAMADAP

-830 ASWSDVKSYR
+830 SSWSDVKSYR
-840 IYINGKTT
+840 IYINGKTN

-896 VAIASAFDVALNKS
+896 VAIASAFDVALNKTVS
-910 VTSDASALSPGDEV
+910 SDASALSPGDEV

-934 QGLSANTKVLEKLP
+934 QGLSANTKVSEKLP

-976 AAAGTYDVN
+976 DPAGTYDAAT
-985 SGVWTIGDL
+985 GVWTIGDL

-1009 DGTDGKTITNNVE
+1009 DGTDGKSITNKVE

-1030 VNLNNNKASTSI
+1030 VDLNNNKASTTI
-1042 TVKHRLAG
+1042 TVKHRLSG

-1059 SSYTAGEEGFNGVT
+1059 SSYTAGEEGFNGIT
-1073 VNLVDAA
+1073 VNLVNEA
-1080 GAVVATTTT
+1080 GAVVATTTS

-1094 YSFAKL
+1094 YSFTGL
-1100 GAGTYTVKVVK
+1100 NAGTYTVKVVK
-1111 DGDLANL
+1111 DGELANL

-1129 NASGAITLNADN
+1129 NASGAITLNTDN

-1162 QDENRD
+1162 LDENRD

-1209 LDGTY
+1209 SDGTY

-1226 FEQTEDPSGAANSQ
+1226 LEQTEDPSGAKNSQ
-1240 SNPITFTRNDPDV
+1240 SAPITFTRNDPDV
-1253 ADVNFGYA
+1253 TNVNFGYA
-1261 KNYTVTGSVYY
+1261 K
-1272 DKDRNSSMGTGEQGF
+1272 
-1287 GGITVNLLDKDGNIA
+1287 
-1302 ATTTTAADGSYSFGK
+1302 
-1317 LPAGKYSVE
+1317 
-1326 VEQSDLL
+1326 
-1333 KKLEQTQNSTAQF
+1333 
-1346 TLNNASPSKDKVDFG
+1346 
-1361 FATNYTLKGTVYR
+1361 
-1374 DGNRSEALD
+1374 
-1383 AGEKLYQGVTVELL
+1383 
-1397 NSTGNVVATTTT
+1397 
-1409 DAQGAYK
+1409 
-1416 FQNLEAGDYKL
+1416 
-1427 RVVKDGAL
+1427 
-1435 ADLVQT
+1435 
-1441 EDPDGTADNTSGVY
+1441 
-1455 TLKLED
+1455 
-1461 PIHENINFG
+1461 
-1470 YVSNNTIEGSV
+1470 
-1481 YRDDSRN
+1481 
-1488 GSQNGNEPGYT
+1488 
-1499 GVTVQLL
+1499 
-1506 DKDGTVIS
+1506 
-1514 TVTTDANG
+1514 
-1522 HYSFSNLPDGDYSI
+1522 
-1536 KVVKDGALTD
+1536 
-1546 TEQTEDPDGT
+1546 
-1556 KDNASQKITLN
+1556 
-1567 EANPKK
+1567 
-1573 SGVNFGYVPDYS
+1573 DYS
-1585 IAGNIYR
+1585 IAGNVYR

-1602 SENVFQGVTVNLV
+1602 TETVFQGVTVNLV
-1615 DASGNIVATT
+1615 DASGNVVATT

-1659 EDPDGTKDNASG
+1659 EDPDGMKDNASG

-1686 FGYNPNNII
+1686 FGYNPNNTI

-1707 SLNSGEQGYEGQTVQ
+1707 SRDGSEEGYQGQTVQ
-1722 LLDENG
+1722 LLDQDG
-1728 NVIATTQT
+1728 NVVATTT
-1736 GADGS
+1736 TAADGS
-1741 YSFEHLADGTYSVK
+1741 YSFEHLPDGTYSVK
-1755 VVKDGALAD
+1755 VVKDGALTD

-1806 TIYRDENRNESHDS
+1806 TIYRDGNRSASHDS

-1847 NGAYSF
+1847 NGGYSF

-1879 PDGVADST
+1879 PDSIADST
-1887 SGTISLNNANRTQS
+1887 SGTISLNNTNRTQS

-1919 DEARNGVKDPSD
+1919 DEARNAVKDPSD
-1931 PGFPSV
+1931 PRFPSV
-1937 KVTLLDENG
+1937 KVTLIDENG

-1976 TGVLNGLEV
+1976 TGVLNGLEQ

-2019 EVPPAPQPPKQPNPK
+2019 EVPAAPQPPKQPNPK
-2034 AVPSKLA
+2034 TPGSKLA
-2041 RTGAES
+2041 RTGVEA
-2047 GVLGLGVAAL
+2047 GVLSVGLAAL
-2057 VAGGALLALRRRGH
+2057 IAGGALLALRRRGR

>member
-1 MHNVGSRS
+1 MQNVGSRS
-9 IWRRAGQML
+9 LWRRAGQML
-18 SVLIVATLVVFGLGN
+18 SIVIVATLVVFGLGN
-33 NPSRAATPVL
+33 TPSRAATPVL

-51 TSYNSGDTQKY
+51 TSYNSGETQKY

-81 VRIPHAVNQA
+81 VRIPHAVNQS
-91 GDAIDK
+91 GDAVDK

-116 NITPGRATTDAYVT
+116 NLTQGTATTDAYVT

-155 PDQSTVSPEVSFTSA
+155 PDQSTVSPEVSFTSGE
-170 DTTVTDDTKVTNHA
+170 TTVTDDTKVTNHA
-184 ETTLALTKKK
+184 ESTLGLTKKK

-200 KGSNVTYSLTPTIT
+200 KGSNVTYSLTPTIS

-221 RGKLAVVNTKL
+221 RGKLAMTNVKL

-238 CAVYVSATSQGS
+238 CATYVSTTSQGS
-250 TDGSEFTGAEPTYD
+250 TDGSEFTGVEPTYD

-270 TWDLGTMVPNV
+270 TWNLGTLRPNV
-281 VTLTI
+281 VDLQL

-294 TCADTTV
+294 SCADNTV

-316 KTAAANSS
+316 KTNSADSS
-324 VSHDFADRVTY
+324 VSHDFADKVTY

-359 SNTSNMPIVL
+359 NNTSNMPVVL

-435 ADEYITKFHYKQTLN
+435 SDEYITKFHYKQTLS
-450 PSENGRFIVQG
+450 PSESGRFIVQG

-500 VTDLSMKSEDGTQSI
+500 VTDLSMKSEDGAHTI

-543 NSQAAPGQEVTFSII
+543 NSQAAPGQEVTFSIV

-589 GPRGFNATVDSSRW
+589 GPKGYTATVDSSRW
-603 VTDASGCSRQLVTVT
+603 VTDASGCSRQLVTIT

-626 ATGVTLRGLVT
+626 ATSVTLRGLVT

-780 QVQAGDGIDPSQVSI
+780 QVQPGDGIDPSQVTI

-808 MERGKAKADGP
+808 MERGKSKADAP

-830 ASWSDVKSYR
+830 SSWSDVKSYR
-840 IYINGKTT
+840 IYINGKTN

-896 VAIASAFDVALNKS
+896 VAIASAFDVALNKTVS
-910 VTSDASALSPGDEV
+910 SDASALSPGDEV

-976 AAAGTYDVN
+976 DPAGTYDAAT
-985 SGVWTIGDL
+985 GVWTVGDL

-1009 DGTDGKTITNNVE
+1009 DGTDGKSITNNVE

-1030 VNLNNNKASTSI
+1030 VDLNNNKASTTI
-1042 TVKHRLAG
+1042 TVKHRLSG

-1059 SSYTAGEEGFNGVT
+1059 SSYTAGEEGFNGIT
-1073 VNLVDAA
+1073 VNLVNEA
-1080 GAVVATTTT
+1080 GAVVATTTS

-1094 YSFAKL
+1094 YSFTGL
-1100 GAGTYTVKVVK
+1100 NAGTYTVKVVK
-1111 DGDLANL
+1111 DGELANL

-1129 NASGAITLNADN
+1129 NASGAITLNTDN

-1162 QDENRD
+1162 LDENRD
-1168 KTKNGDDINLSGVTV
+1168 KTKNGNDINLSGVTV

-1209 LDGTY
+1209 SDGTY

-1226 FEQTEDPSGAANSQ
+1226 LEQTEDPSGAKNSQ
-1240 SNPITFTRNDPDV
+1240 STPITFTRNDPDV
-1253 ADVNFGYA
+1253 TNVNFGYA
-1261 KNYTVTGSVYY
+1261 K
-1272 DKDRNSSMGTGEQGF
+1272 
-1287 GGITVNLLDKDGNIA
+1287 
-1302 ATTTTAADGSYSFGK
+1302 
-1317 LPAGKYSVE
+1317 
-1326 VEQSDLL
+1326 
-1333 KKLEQTQNSTAQF
+1333 
-1346 TLNNASPSKDKVDFG
+1346 
-1361 FATNYTLKGTVYR
+1361 
-1374 DGNRSEALD
+1374 
-1383 AGEKLYQGVTVELL
+1383 
-1397 NSTGNVVATTTT
+1397 
-1409 DAQGAYK
+1409 
-1416 FQNLEAGDYKL
+1416 
-1427 RVVKDGAL
+1427 
-1435 ADLVQT
+1435 
-1441 EDPDGTADNTSGVY
+1441 
-1455 TLKLED
+1455 
-1461 PIHENINFG
+1461 
-1470 YVSNNTIEGSV
+1470 
-1481 YRDDSRN
+1481 
-1488 GSQNGNEPGYT
+1488 
-1499 GVTVQLL
+1499 
-1506 DKDGTVIS
+1506 
-1514 TVTTDANG
+1514 
-1522 HYSFSNLPDGDYSI
+1522 
-1536 KVVKDGALTD
+1536 
-1546 TEQTEDPDGT
+1546 
-1556 KDNASQKITLN
+1556 
-1567 EANPKK
+1567 
-1573 SGVNFGYVPDYS
+1573 DYS
-1585 IAGNIYR
+1585 IAGNVYR

-1602 SENVFQGVTVNLV
+1602 TETVFQGVTVNLV
-1615 DASGNIVATT
+1615 DASGNVVATT

-1686 FGYNPNNII
+1686 FGYNPNNTI

-1707 SLNSGEQGYEGQTVQ
+1707 SRDGSEEGYQGQTVQ
-1722 LLDENG
+1722 LLDQDG
-1728 NVIATTQT
+1728 NVVATTT
-1736 GADGS
+1736 TAADGS
-1741 YSFEHLADGTYSVK
+1741 YSFEHLPDGTYSVK
-1755 VVKDGALAD
+1755 VVKDGALTD

-1806 TIYRDENRNESHDS
+1806 TIYRDGNRSASHDS

-1847 NGAYSF
+1847 NGGYSF

-1879 PDGVADST
+1879 PDSIADST
-1887 SGTISLNNANRTQS
+1887 SGTISLNNTNRTQS

-1919 DEARNGVKDPSD
+1919 DEARNAVKDPSD
-1931 PGFPSV
+1931 PRFPSV
-1937 KVTLLDENG
+1937 KVTLIDENG

-1976 TGVLNGLEV
+1976 TGVLNGLEQ

-2019 EVPPAPQPPKQPNPK
+2019 EVPAAPQPPKQPNPK
-2034 AVPSKLA
+2034 TPGSKLA
-2041 RTGAES
+2041 RTGAEA
-2047 GVLGLGVAAL
+2047 GVLSVGLAAL
-2057 VAGGALLALRRRGH
+2057 IAGGALLALRRRGR

>member
-1 MHNVGSRS
+1 MQNVGSRS
-9 IWRRAGQML
+9 LWRRAGQML
-18 SVLIVATLVVFGLGN
+18 SIVIVATLVVFGLGN
-33 NPSRAATPVL
+33 TPSRAATPVL

-51 TSYNSGDTQKY
+51 TSYNSGETQKY

-81 VRIPHAVNQA
+81 VRIPHAVNQS
-91 GDAIDK
+91 GDAVDK

-116 NITPGRATTDAYVT
+116 NLTQGTATTDAYVT

-155 PDQSTVSPEVSFTSA
+155 PDQSTVSPEVSFTSGE
-170 DTTVTDDTKVTNHA
+170 TTVTDDTKVTNHA
-184 ETTLALTKKK
+184 ESTLGLTKKK

-200 KGSNVTYSLTPTIT
+200 KGSNVTYSLTPTIS

-221 RGKLAVVNTKL
+221 RGKLAMTNVKL

-238 CAVYVSATSQGS
+238 CATYVSTTSQGS
-250 TDGSEFTGAEPTYD
+250 TDGSEFTGVEPTYD

-270 TWDLGTMVPNV
+270 TWNLGTLRPNV
-281 VTLTI
+281 VDLQL

-294 TCADTTV
+294 SCADNTV

-316 KTAAANSS
+316 KTNSADSS
-324 VSHDFADRVTY
+324 VSHDFADKVTY

-359 SNTSNMPIVL
+359 NNTSNMPVVL

-435 ADEYITKFHYKQTLN
+435 SDEYITKFHYKQTLS
-450 PSENGRFIVQG
+450 PSESGRFIVQG

-500 VTDLSMKSEDGTQSI
+500 VTDLSMKSEDGAHTI

-543 NSQAAPGQEVTFSII
+543 NSQAAPGQEVTFSIV

-589 GPRGFNATVDSSRW
+589 GPKGYTATVDSSRW
-603 VTDASGCSRQLVTVT
+603 VTDASGCSRQLVTIT

-626 ATGVTLRGLVT
+626 ATSVTLRGLVT

-780 QVQAGDGIDPSQVSI
+780 QVQPGDGIDPSQVTI

-808 MERGKAKADGP
+808 MERGKSKADAP

-830 ASWSDVKSYR
+830 SSWSDVKSYR
-840 IYINGKTT
+840 IYINGKTN

-896 VAIASAFDVALNKS
+896 VAIASAFDVALNKTVS
-910 VTSDASALSPGDEV
+910 SDASALSPGDEV

-976 AAAGTYDVN
+976 DPAGTYDAAT
-985 SGVWTIGDL
+985 GVWTVGDL

-1009 DGTDGKTITNNVE
+1009 DGTDGKSITNNVE

-1030 VNLNNNKASTSI
+1030 VDLNNNKASTTI
-1042 TVKHRLAG
+1042 TVKHRLSG

-1059 SSYTAGEEGFNGVT
+1059 SSYTAGEEGFNGIT
-1073 VNLVDAA
+1073 VNLVNEA
-1080 GAVVATTTT
+1080 GAVVATTTS

-1094 YSFAKL
+1094 YSFTGL
-1100 GAGTYTVKVVK
+1100 NAGTYTVKVVK
-1111 DGDLANL
+1111 DGELANL

-1129 NASGAITLNADN
+1129 NASGAITLNTDN

-1162 QDENRD
+1162 LDENRD
-1168 KTKNGDDINLSGVTV
+1168 KTKNGNDINLSGVTV

-1209 LDGTY
+1209 SDGTY

-1226 FEQTEDPSGAANSQ
+1226 LEQTEDPSGAKNSQ
-1240 SNPITFTRNDPDV
+1240 STPITFTRNDPDV
-1253 ADVNFGYA
+1253 TNVNFGYA
-1261 KNYTVTGSVYY
+1261 K
-1272 DKDRNSSMGTGEQGF
+1272 
-1287 GGITVNLLDKDGNIA
+1287 
-1302 ATTTTAADGSYSFGK
+1302 
-1317 LPAGKYSVE
+1317 
-1326 VEQSDLL
+1326 
-1333 KKLEQTQNSTAQF
+1333 
-1346 TLNNASPSKDKVDFG
+1346 
-1361 FATNYTLKGTVYR
+1361 
-1374 DGNRSEALD
+1374 
-1383 AGEKLYQGVTVELL
+1383 
-1397 NSTGNVVATTTT
+1397 
-1409 DAQGAYK
+1409 
-1416 FQNLEAGDYKL
+1416 
-1427 RVVKDGAL
+1427 
-1435 ADLVQT
+1435 
-1441 EDPDGTADNTSGVY
+1441 
-1455 TLKLED
+1455 
-1461 PIHENINFG
+1461 
-1470 YVSNNTIEGSV
+1470 
-1481 YRDDSRN
+1481 
-1488 GSQNGNEPGYT
+1488 
-1499 GVTVQLL
+1499 
-1506 DKDGTVIS
+1506 
-1514 TVTTDANG
+1514 
-1522 HYSFSNLPDGDYSI
+1522 
-1536 KVVKDGALTD
+1536 
-1546 TEQTEDPDGT
+1546 
-1556 KDNASQKITLN
+1556 
-1567 EANPKK
+1567 
-1573 SGVNFGYVPDYS
+1573 DYS
-1585 IAGNIYR
+1585 IAGNVYR

-1602 SENVFQGVTVNLV
+1602 TETVFQGVTVNLV
-1615 DASGNIVATT
+1615 DASGNVVATT

-1686 FGYNPNNII
+1686 FGYNPNNTI

-1707 SLNSGEQGYEGQTVQ
+1707 SRDGSEEGYQGQTVQ
-1722 LLDENG
+1722 LLDQDG
-1728 NVIATTQT
+1728 NVVATTT
-1736 GADGS
+1736 TAADGS
-1741 YSFEHLADGTYSVK
+1741 YSFEHLPDGTYSVK
-1755 VVKDGALAD
+1755 VVKDGALTD

-1806 TIYRDENRNESHDS
+1806 TIYRDGNRSASHDS

-1847 NGAYSF
+1847 NGGYSF

-1879 PDGVADST
+1879 PDSIADST
-1887 SGTISLNNANRTQS
+1887 SGTISLNNTNRTQS

-1976 TGVLNGLEV
+1976 TGVLNGLEQ

-2019 EVPPAPQPPKQPNPK
+2019 EVPAAPQPPKQPNPK
-2034 AVPSKLA
+2034 TPGSKLA
-2041 RTGAES
+2041 RTGAEA
-2047 GVLGLGVAAL
+2047 GVLSVGLAAL
-2057 VAGGALLALRRRGH
+2057 IAGGALLALRRRGR

>member
-1 MHNVGSRS
+1 
-9 IWRRAGQML
+9 ML
-18 SVLIVATLVVFGLGN
+18 SIVIVATLVVFGLGN
-33 NPSRAATPVL
+33 TPSRAATPVL

-51 TSYNSGDTQKY
+51 TSYNSGETQKY

-81 VRIPHAVNQA
+81 VRIPHAVNQS
-91 GDAIDK
+91 GDAVDK

-116 NITPGRATTDAYVT
+116 NLTQGTATTDAYVT

-155 PDQSTVSPEVSFTSA
+155 PDQSTVSPDVSFTSGE
-170 DTTVTDDTKVTNHA
+170 TTVTDNTKVTNHA
-184 ETTLALTKKK
+184 ETTLGLTKKK

-200 KGSNVTYSLTPTIT
+200 KGSNVTYSLTPTIS

-221 RGKLAVVNTKL
+221 RGKLAMTNVKL

-238 CAVYVSATSQGS
+238 CATYVSTTSQGS
-250 TDGSEFTGAEPTYD
+250 TDGSEFTGVEPTYD

-270 TWDLGTMVPNV
+270 TWNLGTLRPNV
-281 VTLTI
+281 VDLQL

-294 TCADTTV
+294 SCADNTV

-316 KTAAANSS
+316 KTNSADSS
-324 VSHDFADRVTY
+324 VSHDFADKVTY

-359 SNTSNMPIVL
+359 NNTSNMPVVL

-435 ADEYITKFHYKQTLN
+435 SDEYITKFHYKQTLS
-450 PSENGRFIVQG
+450 PSESGRFIVQG

-500 VTDLSMKSEDGTQSI
+500 VTDLSMKSEDGAHTI

-543 NSQAAPGQEVTFSII
+543 NSQAAPGQEVTFSIV

-589 GPRGFNATVDSSRW
+589 GPKGYTATVDSSRW
-603 VTDASGCSRQLVTVT
+603 VTDASGCSRQLVTIT

-626 ATGVTLRGLVT
+626 ATSVTLRGLVT

-662 PCFYSGTTDIY
+662 PCFYSGTTDTY

-740 GNANLSDMTVYG
+740 GNANLSDMNVYG

-780 QVQAGDGIDPSQVSI
+780 QVQAGDGIDPSQVTI

-808 MERGKAKADGP
+808 MERGKSKADAP

-830 ASWSDVKSYR
+830 SSWSDVKSYR
-840 IYINGKTT
+840 IYINGKTN

-896 VAIASAFDVALNKS
+896 VAIASAFDVVLNKTVS
-910 VTSDASALSPGDEV
+910 SDASALSPGDEV

-934 QGLSANTKVLEKLP
+934 QGLSANTKVLEQLP

-976 AAAGTYDVN
+976 DPAGTYDAAT
-985 SGVWTIGDL
+985 GVWTVGDL

-1030 VNLNNNKASTSI
+1030 VNLNNNKASTTI
-1042 TVKHRLAG
+1042 TVKHRLSG

-1073 VNLVDAA
+1073 VNLVNEA

-1094 YSFAKL
+1094 YSFTGL
-1100 GAGTYTVKVVK
+1100 NAGTYTVKVVK
-1111 DGDLANL
+1111 DGELANL

-1129 NASGAITLNADN
+1129 NASGAITLNTDN

-1162 QDENRD
+1162 LDENRD
-1168 KTKNGDDINLSGVTV
+1168 KTKNGDDVNLSGVMV

-1209 LDGTY
+1209 TDGTY

-1226 FEQTEDPSGAANSQ
+1226 LEQTEDPSGAKNSQ
-1240 SNPITFTRNDPDV
+1240 STPITFTRNDPDV
-1253 ADVNFGYA
+1253 
-1261 KNYTVTGSVYY
+1261 
-1272 DKDRNSSMGTGEQGF
+1272 
-1287 GGITVNLLDKDGNIA
+1287 
-1302 ATTTTAADGSYSFGK
+1302 
-1317 LPAGKYSVE
+1317 
-1326 VEQSDLL
+1326 
-1333 KKLEQTQNSTAQF
+1333 
-1346 TLNNASPSKDKVDFG
+1346 
-1361 FATNYTLKGTVYR
+1361 TN
-1374 DGNRSEALD
+1374 
-1383 AGEKLYQGVTVELL
+1383 
-1397 NSTGNVVATTTT
+1397 
-1409 DAQGAYK
+1409 
-1416 FQNLEAGDYKL
+1416 
-1427 RVVKDGAL
+1427 
-1435 ADLVQT
+1435 
-1441 EDPDGTADNTSGVY
+1441 
-1455 TLKLED
+1455 
-1461 PIHENINFG
+1461 
-1470 YVSNNTIEGSV
+1470 
-1481 YRDDSRN
+1481 
-1488 GSQNGNEPGYT
+1488 
-1499 GVTVQLL
+1499 
-1506 DKDGTVIS
+1506 
-1514 TVTTDANG
+1514 
-1522 HYSFSNLPDGDYSI
+1522 
-1536 KVVKDGALTD
+1536 
-1546 TEQTEDPDGT
+1546 
-1556 KDNASQKITLN
+1556 
-1567 EANPKK
+1567 
-1573 SGVNFGYVPDYS
+1573 VNFGYVPDYS
-1585 IAGNIYR
+1585 IAGNVYR

-1602 SENVFQGVTVNLV
+1602 TETVFQGVTVNLV
-1615 DASGNIVATT
+1615 DASGNVVATT

-1686 FGYNPNNII
+1686 FGYNPNNTI

-1707 SLNSGEQGYEGQTVQ
+1707 SRDGSEEGYQGQTVQ
-1722 LLDENG
+1722 LLDQDG
-1728 NVIATTQT
+1728 NVVATTT
-1736 GADGS
+1736 TAVDGS
-1741 YSFEHLADGTYSVK
+1741 YSFEHLPDGTYSVK
-1755 VVKDGALAD
+1755 VVKDGALTD

-1806 TIYRDENRNESHDS
+1806 TIYRDGNRSASHDS

-1847 NGAYSF
+1847 NGGYSF

-1887 SGTISLNNANRTQS
+1887 SGTISLNNTNRTQS

-1931 PGFPSV
+1931 PRFPSV

-1976 TGVLNGLEV
+1976 TGVLNGLEQ

-2019 EVPPAPQPPKQPNPK
+2019 EVPAAPQPPKQPNPK
-2034 AVPSKLA
+2034 TPASKLA
-2041 RTGAES
+2041 RTGVEA
-2047 GVLGLGVAAL
+2047 GVLSVGLAAL
-2057 VAGGALLALRRRGH
+2057 IAGGALLALRRRGR

>member
-1 MHNVGSRS
+1 MQNVGSRS
-9 IWRRAGQML
+9 LWRRAGQML
-18 SVLIVATLVVFGLGN
+18 SILIVATLVVFGLGN
-33 NPSRAATPVL
+33 TPSRAATPVL

-81 VRIPHAVNQA
+81 VRIPHAVNQS
-91 GDAIDK
+91 GDAVDK

-116 NITPGRATTDAYVT
+116 NLTQGTATTDAYVT

-155 PDQSTVSPEVSFTSA
+155 PDQSTVSPEVSFTSGE
-170 DTTVTDDTKVTNHA
+170 TTVTDDTKVTNHA
-184 ETTLALTKKK
+184 ETTLGLTKKK

-200 KGSNVTYSLTPTIT
+200 KGSNVTYSLTPTIS

-221 RGKLAVVNTKL
+221 RGKLAMTNVKL

-238 CAVYVSATSQGS
+238 CATYVSTTSQGS
-250 TDGSEFTGAEPTYD
+250 TDGSEFTGVEPTYD

-270 TWDLGTMVPNV
+270 TWNLGTLRPNV
-281 VTLTI
+281 VDLQL

-294 TCADTTV
+294 SCADNTV
-301 TNTATVTGSPYGDPT
+301 TNSATVTGSPYGDPT
-316 KTAAANSS
+316 KTNSADSS
-324 VSHDFADRVTY
+324 VSHDFADKVTY

-359 SNTSNMPIVL
+359 NNTSNMPVVL

-435 ADEYITKFHYKQTLN
+435 SDEYITKFHYKQTLS
-450 PSENGRFIVQG
+450 PSESGRFIVQG

-500 VTDLSMKSEDGTQSI
+500 VTDLSMKSEDGAHTI

-543 NSQAAPGQEVTFSII
+543 NSQAAPGQEVTFSIV

-589 GPRGFNATVDSSRW
+589 GPKGYTATVDSSRW
-603 VTDASGCSRQLVTVT
+603 VTDASGCSRQLVTIT

-626 ATGVTLRGLVT
+626 ATSVTLRGLVT

-780 QVQAGDGIDPSQVSI
+780 QVQAGDGIDPSQVTI

-808 MERGKAKADGP
+808 MERGKSKADAP

-830 ASWSDVKSYR
+830 SSWSDVKSYR
-840 IYINGKTT
+840 IYINGKTN

-896 VAIASAFDVALNKS
+896 VAIASAFDVVLNKTVS
-910 VTSDASALSPGDEV
+910 SDASALSPGDEV

-934 QGLSANTKVLEKLP
+934 QGLSANTKVSEKLP

-976 AAAGTYDVN
+976 DPAGTYDAAT
-985 SGVWTIGDL
+985 GVWTVGDL

-1030 VNLNNNKASTSI
+1030 VNLNNNKASTTI
-1042 TVKHRLAG
+1042 TVKHRLSG

-1073 VNLVDAA
+1073 VNLVNEA

-1094 YSFAKL
+1094 YSFTGL
-1100 GAGTYTVKVVK
+1100 NAGTYTVKVVK
-1111 DGDLANL
+1111 DGELANL

-1129 NASGAITLNADN
+1129 NASGAITLNTDN

-1162 QDENRD
+1162 LDENRD
-1168 KTKNGDDINLSGVTV
+1168 KTKNGDDLNLSGVTV

-1209 LDGTY
+1209 ADGTY

-1226 FEQTEDPSGAANSQ
+1226 LEQTEDPSGAKNSQ
-1240 SNPITFTRNDPDV
+1240 STPITFTRNDPDV
-1253 ADVNFGYA
+1253 TNVNFGYA
-1261 KNYTVTGSVYY
+1261 K
-1272 DKDRNSSMGTGEQGF
+1272 
-1287 GGITVNLLDKDGNIA
+1287 
-1302 ATTTTAADGSYSFGK
+1302 
-1317 LPAGKYSVE
+1317 
-1326 VEQSDLL
+1326 
-1333 KKLEQTQNSTAQF
+1333 
-1346 TLNNASPSKDKVDFG
+1346 
-1361 FATNYTLKGTVYR
+1361 
-1374 DGNRSEALD
+1374 
-1383 AGEKLYQGVTVELL
+1383 
-1397 NSTGNVVATTTT
+1397 
-1409 DAQGAYK
+1409 
-1416 FQNLEAGDYKL
+1416 
-1427 RVVKDGAL
+1427 
-1435 ADLVQT
+1435 
-1441 EDPDGTADNTSGVY
+1441 
-1455 TLKLED
+1455 
-1461 PIHENINFG
+1461 
-1470 YVSNNTIEGSV
+1470 
-1481 YRDDSRN
+1481 
-1488 GSQNGNEPGYT
+1488 
-1499 GVTVQLL
+1499 
-1506 DKDGTVIS
+1506 
-1514 TVTTDANG
+1514 
-1522 HYSFSNLPDGDYSI
+1522 
-1536 KVVKDGALTD
+1536 
-1546 TEQTEDPDGT
+1546 
-1556 KDNASQKITLN
+1556 
-1567 EANPKK
+1567 
-1573 SGVNFGYVPDYS
+1573 DYS
-1585 IAGNIYR
+1585 IAGNVYR

-1602 SENVFQGVTVNLV
+1602 TETVFQGVTVNLV
-1615 DASGNIVATT
+1615 DASGNVVATT

-1686 FGYNPNNII
+1686 FGYNPNNTI

-1707 SLNSGEQGYEGQTVQ
+1707 SRDGSEEGYEGQTVQ
-1722 LLDENG
+1722 LLDQDG
-1728 NVIATTQT
+1728 NVVATTT
-1736 GADGS
+1736 TAADGS
-1741 YSFEHLADGTYSVK
+1741 YSFEHLPDGTYSVK
-1755 VVKDGALAD
+1755 VVKDGALTD

-1806 TIYRDENRNESHDS
+1806 TIYRDGNRSASHDS
-1820 TENPYAGV
+1820 NENPYAGV

-1887 SGTISLNNANRTQS
+1887 SGTISLNNTNRTQS

-1931 PGFPSV
+1931 PRFPSV

-1976 TGVLNGLEV
+1976 TGVLNGLEQ

-2019 EVPPAPQPPKQPNPK
+2019 EVPAAPQPPKQPNPK
-2034 AVPSKLA
+2034 TPASKLA
-2041 RTGAES
+2041 RTGVET
-2047 GVLGLGVAAL
+2047 GVLSAGLAAL
-2057 VAGGALLALRRRGH
+2057 IAGGALLALRRRGR

>member
-1 MHNVGSRS
+1 MQNVGSRS
-9 IWRRAGQML
+9 LWRRAGQML
-18 SVLIVATLVVFGLGN
+18 SILIVATLVVFGLGN
-33 NPSRAATPVL
+33 TPSRAATPVL

-81 VRIPHAVNQA
+81 VRIPHAVNQS
-91 GDAIDK
+91 GDAVDK

-116 NITPGRATTDAYVT
+116 NLTQGTATTDAYVT

-155 PDQSTVSPEVSFTSA
+155 PDQSTVSPDVSFTSGE
-170 DTTVTDDTKVTNHA
+170 TTVTDNTKVTNHA
-184 ETTLALTKKK
+184 ETTLGLTKKK

-200 KGSNVTYSLTPTIT
+200 KGSNVTYSLTPTIS

-221 RGKLAVVNTKL
+221 RGKLAMTNVKL

-238 CAVYVSATSQGS
+238 CATYVSTTSQGS
-250 TDGSEFTGAEPTYD
+250 TDGSEFTGVEPTYD

-270 TWDLGTMVPNV
+270 TWNLGTLRPNV
-281 VTLTI
+281 VDLQL

-294 TCADTTV
+294 SCADNTV

-316 KTAAANSS
+316 KTNSADS
-324 VSHDFADRVTY
+324 TVSHDFADKVTY

-359 SNTSNMPIVL
+359 NNTSNMPVVL

-435 ADEYITKFHYKQTLN
+435 SDEYITKFHYKQTLS
-450 PSENGRFIVQG
+450 PSESGRFIVQG

-500 VTDLSMKSEDGTQSI
+500 VTDLSMKSEDGAHTI

-543 NSQAAPGQEVTFSII
+543 NSQATPGQEVTFSIV

-589 GPRGFNATVDSSRW
+589 GPKGYTATVDSSRW
-603 VTDASGCSRQLVTVT
+603 VTDASGCSRQLVTIT

-626 ATGVTLRGLVT
+626 ATSVTLRGLVT

-764 SASRGSEWAP
+764 SASRDSEWAP

-780 QVQAGDGIDPSQVSI
+780 QVQPGDGIDPSQVTI

-808 MERGKAKADGP
+808 MERGKSKADAP

-830 ASWSDVKSYR
+830 SSWSDVKSYR
-840 IYINGKTT
+840 IYINGKTN

-896 VAIASAFDVALNKS
+896 VAIASAFDVALNKTVS
-910 VTSDASALSPGDEV
+910 SDASALSPGDEV

-934 QGLSANTKVLEKLP
+934 QGLSANTKVSEKLP

-976 AAAGTYDVN
+976 DPAGTYDAAT
-985 SGVWTIGDL
+985 GVWTIGDL

-1009 DGTDGKTITNNVE
+1009 DGTDGKSITNNVE

-1030 VNLNNNKASTSI
+1030 VDLNNNKASTTI
-1042 TVKHRLAG
+1042 TVKHRLSG

-1073 VNLVDAA
+1073 VNLVNEA

-1094 YSFAKL
+1094 YSL
-1100 GAGTYTVKVVK
+1100 TGLNAGTYTVKVVK
-1111 DGDLANL
+1111 DGELANL

-1129 NASGAITLNADN
+1129 NASGAITLNTDN

-1162 QDENRD
+1162 LDENRD
-1168 KTKNGDDINLSGVTV
+1168 KTKNGNDINLSGVTV

-1209 LDGTY
+1209 SDGTY

-1226 FEQTEDPSGAANSQ
+1226 LEQTEDPSGAKNSQ
-1240 SNPITFTRNDPDV
+1240 STPITFTRNDPDV
-1253 ADVNFGYA
+1253 
-1261 KNYTVTGSVYY
+1261 
-1272 DKDRNSSMGTGEQGF
+1272 
-1287 GGITVNLLDKDGNIA
+1287 
-1302 ATTTTAADGSYSFGK
+1302 
-1317 LPAGKYSVE
+1317 
-1326 VEQSDLL
+1326 
-1333 KKLEQTQNSTAQF
+1333 
-1346 TLNNASPSKDKVDFG
+1346 
-1361 FATNYTLKGTVYR
+1361 TN
-1374 DGNRSEALD
+1374 
-1383 AGEKLYQGVTVELL
+1383 
-1397 NSTGNVVATTTT
+1397 
-1409 DAQGAYK
+1409 
-1416 FQNLEAGDYKL
+1416 
-1427 RVVKDGAL
+1427 
-1435 ADLVQT
+1435 
-1441 EDPDGTADNTSGVY
+1441 
-1455 TLKLED
+1455 
-1461 PIHENINFG
+1461 
-1470 YVSNNTIEGSV
+1470 
-1481 YRDDSRN
+1481 
-1488 GSQNGNEPGYT
+1488 
-1499 GVTVQLL
+1499 
-1506 DKDGTVIS
+1506 
-1514 TVTTDANG
+1514 
-1522 HYSFSNLPDGDYSI
+1522 
-1536 KVVKDGALTD
+1536 
-1546 TEQTEDPDGT
+1546 
-1556 KDNASQKITLN
+1556 
-1567 EANPKK
+1567 
-1573 SGVNFGYVPDYS
+1573 VNFGYVPDYS
-1585 IAGNIYR
+1585 IAGNVYR

-1602 SENVFQGVTVNLV
+1602 TETVFQGVTVNLV
-1615 DASGNIVATT
+1615 DASGNVVATT
-1625 TTDADGNYSFSK
+1625 TTNADGNYSFSK

-1686 FGYNPNNII
+1686 FGYNPNNTI

-1707 SLNSGEQGYEGQTVQ
+1707 SRDGSEEGYQGQTVQ
-1722 LLDENG
+1722 LLDKDG
-1728 NVIATTQT
+1728 NVVATTT
-1736 GADGS
+1736 TAADGS
-1741 YSFEHLADGTYSVK
+1741 YSFEHLPDGTYSVK
-1755 VVKDGALAD
+1755 VVKDGALTD

-1806 TIYRDENRNESHDS
+1806 TIYRDGNRSASHDS
-1820 TENPYAGV
+1820 NENPYAGV

-1847 NGAYSF
+1847 NGGYSF

-1887 SGTISLNNANRTQS
+1887 SGTISLNNTNRTQS

-1931 PGFPSV
+1931 PRFPSV
-1937 KVTLLDENG
+1937 KVTLIDENG

-1976 TGVLNGLEV
+1976 TGVLNGLEQ

-2019 EVPPAPQPPKQPNPK
+2019 EAPAAPQPPKQPNPK
-2034 AVPSKLA
+2034 TPGSKLA
-2041 RTGAES
+2041 RTGAEA
-2047 GVLGLGVAAL
+2047 GVLSVGLAAL
-2057 VAGGALLALRRRGH
+2057 IAGGALLALRRRGR

>member
-1 MHNVGSRS
+1 MQNVGSRS
-9 IWRRAGQML
+9 LWRRAGQML
-18 SVLIVATLVVFGLGN
+18 SILIVATLVVFGLGN
-33 NPSRAATPVL
+33 TPSRAATPVL

-81 VRIPHAVNQA
+81 VRIPHAVNQS
-91 GDAIDK
+91 GDAVDK

-116 NITPGRATTDAYVT
+116 NLTQGTATTDAYVT

-155 PDQSTVSPEVSFTSA
+155 PDQSTVSPDVSFTSGE
-170 DTTVTDDTKVTNHA
+170 TTVTDNTKVTNHA
-184 ETTLALTKKK
+184 ETTLGLTKKK

-200 KGSNVTYSLTPTIT
+200 KGSNVTYSLTPTIS

-221 RGKLAVVNTKL
+221 RGKLAMTNVKL

-238 CAVYVSATSQGS
+238 CATYVSTTSQGS
-250 TDGSEFTGAEPTYD
+250 TDGSEFTGVEPTYD

-270 TWDLGTMVPNV
+270 TWNLGTLRPNV
-281 VTLTI
+281 VDLQL

-294 TCADTTV
+294 SCADNTV

-316 KTAAANSS
+316 KTNSADS
-324 VSHDFADRVTY
+324 TVSHDFADKVTY

-359 SNTSNMPIVL
+359 NNTSNMPVVL

-435 ADEYITKFHYKQTLN
+435 SDEYITKFHYKQTLS
-450 PSENGRFIVQG
+450 PSESGRFIVQG

-500 VTDLSMKSEDGTQSI
+500 VTDLSMKSEDGAHTI

-543 NSQAAPGQEVTFSII
+543 NSQATPGQEVTFSIV

-589 GPRGFNATVDSSRW
+589 GPKGYTATVDSSRW
-603 VTDASGCSRQLVTVT
+603 VTDASGCSRQLVTIT

-626 ATGVTLRGLVT
+626 ATSVTLRGLVT

-648 AFISPAEREYQNAD
+648 NAA

-780 QVQAGDGIDPSQVSI
+780 QVQPGDGIDPSQVTI

-808 MERGKAKADGP
+808 MERGKSKADAP

-830 ASWSDVKSYR
+830 SSWSDVKSYR
-840 IYINGKTT
+840 IYINGKTN

-876 AIAATQASSNQA
+876 AVAATQASSNQA

-896 VAIASAFDVALNKS
+896 VAIASAFDVALNKTVS
-910 VTSDASALSPGDEV
+910 SDASALSPGDEV

-934 QGLSANTKVLEKLP
+934 QGLSANTKVSEKLP

-976 AAAGTYDVN
+976 DPAGTYDAAT
-985 SGVWTIGDL
+985 GVWTIGDL

-1009 DGTDGKTITNNVE
+1009 DGTDGKSITNNVE

-1030 VNLNNNKASTSI
+1030 VNLNNNKASTTI
-1042 TVKHRLAG
+1042 TVKHRLSG

-1073 VNLVDAA
+1073 VNLVNEA

-1094 YSFAKL
+1094 YSFTGL
-1100 GAGTYTVKVVK
+1100 NAGTYTVKVVK
-1111 DGDLANL
+1111 DGELANL

-1129 NASGAITLNADN
+1129 NASGAITLNTDN

-1162 QDENRD
+1162 LDENRD
-1168 KTKNGDDINLSGVTV
+1168 KTKNSDDINLSGVTV

-1209 LDGTY
+1209 SDGTY

-1226 FEQTEDPSGAANSQ
+1226 LEQTEDPSGAKNSQ
-1240 SNPITFTRNDPDV
+1240 SMPITFTRNDPDV
-1253 ADVNFGYA
+1253 TNVNFGYA
-1261 KNYTVTGSVYY
+1261 K
-1272 DKDRNSSMGTGEQGF
+1272 
-1287 GGITVNLLDKDGNIA
+1287 
-1302 ATTTTAADGSYSFGK
+1302 
-1317 LPAGKYSVE
+1317 
-1326 VEQSDLL
+1326 
-1333 KKLEQTQNSTAQF
+1333 
-1346 TLNNASPSKDKVDFG
+1346 
-1361 FATNYTLKGTVYR
+1361 
-1374 DGNRSEALD
+1374 
-1383 AGEKLYQGVTVELL
+1383 
-1397 NSTGNVVATTTT
+1397 
-1409 DAQGAYK
+1409 
-1416 FQNLEAGDYKL
+1416 
-1427 RVVKDGAL
+1427 
-1435 ADLVQT
+1435 
-1441 EDPDGTADNTSGVY
+1441 
-1455 TLKLED
+1455 
-1461 PIHENINFG
+1461 
-1470 YVSNNTIEGSV
+1470 
-1481 YRDDSRN
+1481 
-1488 GSQNGNEPGYT
+1488 
-1499 GVTVQLL
+1499 
-1506 DKDGTVIS
+1506 
-1514 TVTTDANG
+1514 
-1522 HYSFSNLPDGDYSI
+1522 
-1536 KVVKDGALTD
+1536 
-1546 TEQTEDPDGT
+1546 
-1556 KDNASQKITLN
+1556 
-1567 EANPKK
+1567 
-1573 SGVNFGYVPDYS
+1573 DYS
-1585 IAGNIYR
+1585 IAGNVYR

-1602 SENVFQGVTVNLV
+1602 TETVFQGVTVNLV
-1615 DASGNIVATT
+1615 DASGNVVATT
-1625 TTDADGNYSFSK
+1625 TTDANGNYSFSK

-1659 EDPDGTKDNASG
+1659 EDPDGKKDNASG

-1686 FGYNPNNII
+1686 FGYNPNNTI

-1707 SLNSGEQGYEGQTVQ
+1707 SRDGSEEGYQGQTVQ
-1722 LLDENG
+1722 LLDRDG
-1728 NVIATTQT
+1728 NVVATTT
-1736 GADGS
+1736 TSADGS
-1741 YSFEHLADGTYSVK
+1741 YSFEHLPDGTYSVK
-1755 VVKDGALAD
+1755 VVKDGALTD

-1791 EGVNFGYVPDYSLSG
+1791 EGVNFGYVPDYS
-1806 TIYRDENRNESHDS
+1806 
-1820 TENPYAGV
+1820 
-1828 TVNLLDS
+1828 
-1835 AGNVVAT
+1835 
-1842 TTTDA
+1842 
-1847 NGAYSF
+1847 
-1853 SKLPAGDYRVKVDT
+1853 
-1867 TGTLKGLDQTED
+1867 
-1879 PDGVADST
+1879 
-1887 SGTISLNNANRTQS
+1887 
-1901 GVNFGYIEN
+1901 
-1910 NSISGTIFR
+1910 ISGTIFR

-1931 PGFPSV
+1931 PRFPSV

-1955 SNGAYKFSHLPDGKY
+1955 SNGAYKFSHLHAGKY

-1992 KDSQSELIELGESN
+1992 KDSQSELIELGKSN

-2019 EVPPAPQPPKQPNPK
+2019 EVPAAPQPPKQPNPK
-2034 AVPSKLA
+2034 TPGSKLA
-2041 RTGAES
+2041 RTGVEA
-2047 GVLGLGVAAL
+2047 GVLSVGLAAL
-2057 VAGGALLALRRRGH
+2057 IAGGALLALRRRGR